1 MRKQLLLMLSLLLY
15 AVGMAAQQPD
25 WGYNPNAY
33 PDEHVIYVGLVDDQG
48 SAVQSFNENTYL
60 GAFIDGECRGLAKV
74 SQKSVSDT
82 KTIYYFALRVKGS
95 DTDNGKAISFRLS
108 VPGANTSYIYNDLQP
123 AADAV
128 TYTNKKTT
136 GTLSDL
142 FPLKFIQ
149 PLYYAFTQETVS
161 VKVGEQLNLLDY
173 ITFEPANANIPEL
186 NWNMYDESWRENVNI
201 EGNKLTAIKST
212 GKYGAVGI
220 FPKLWDMKN
229 TGDHTSINVRV
240 IQPAT
245 SIELRDEYKNGI
257 TVNLGDT
264 AALNT
269 VLRSGYTTSPADC
282 NEELTWKSSDET
294 ALLPMIGSDIGK
306 FNPVKAGTYT
316 MTLSGENASVDLKVT
331 VIKPVEYINPVGTVK
346 VIKMYVGENL
356 LDILPSGYKV
366 MPEDAADRSV
376 RYEVNQSYSDQ
387 GVYEDGDGAY
397 KYTDIFGNLY
407 FNEGDEM
414 IALKSGRVRVT
425 IRSVQNPQASCEYE
439 VIVKD
444 GPTSITFKQEEM
456 TFLLP
461 IKDTDKSDISEDI
474 RNNII
479 MTPSWPKYDE
489 NESYDKRST
498 LLYIQF
504 VKDVTSDT
512 EVITL
517 DYDFTEDKLSASIV
531 NAGRGSVG
539 VIYLS
544 ERTVASEEGLK
555 NEEVEIMKKFSVVVM
570 ESLKGFNVDNY
581 VEMVSTE
588 TRDFVL
594 TPDPVGAEVDPSRV
608 EVTITPN
615 SYLPEEW
622 KSMVEIVPTD
632 ESKLNY
638 TIIPHSVGRA
648 TISVKLDGVEV
659 ATSNVLIGQRYMQ
672 KAGWKWTSFYAGGV
686 RWNSPEYEL
695 GNVVEEIRSEDALLH
710 NDPEYGYFGDLN
722 SLGTGTCYKIK
733 VKEEE
738 PGLLD
743 LRIMYTGAY
752 EDMQTHRQIVPMW
765 NWLGNPYQYDHD
777 INSVFS
783 TEDSNA
789 NNFNVG
795 DRIVSKDDG
804 FAEYNGEK
812 WTGTL
817 ITLHAGLGY
826 MYFNAGSENV
836 DMEYQRESLMPQ
848 GTPVMNAP
856 QHKQSVW
863 TYNSAPF
870 ADNMTIVADLGNDY
884 SAERFTVGAF
894 VGDECR
900 GEGEMIDGKCFIT
913 VHADKGETI
922 SFKLHDAVSGEMRT
936 INEQMP
942 FAKMAGSLRAPQ
954 RLTVGGIVTGI
965 TSADI
970 ASSGIAI
977 VDGQITVQGMDVAD
991 IIVCN
996 ASGAVVSTGE
1006 TTVAGLPSGV
1016 YVVKVK
1022 TKDGKTVTKKLVK

>member
-1 MRKQLLLMLSLLLY
+1 
-15 AVGMAAQQPD
+15 MAAQQPD

-33 PDEHVIYVGLVDDQG
+33 PDEHVIYVGLTEG
-48 SAVQSFNENTYL
+48 SLDNCGQKELPENTYL

-74 SQKSVSDT
+74 QKKSLSVAL
-82 KTIYYFALRVKGS
+82 TINYFPLRVKG
-95 DTDNGKAISFRLS
+95 DTNDEGKAISFRLLY
-108 VPGANTSYIYNDLQP
+108 PGGQLSYVYDLQP

-149 PLYYAFTQETVS
+149 PLYYGFTQETVS
-161 VKVGEQLNLLDY
+161 VKVGEQINLLDY

-186 NWNMYDESWRENVNI
+186 NWNMYEESENVII

-212 GKYGAVGI
+212 GKYGSVGV

-229 TGDHTSINVRV
+229 TGQYSDINIRV

-269 VLRSGYTTSPADC
+269 VLRSGYTTAPADC

-294 ALLPMIGSDIGK
+294 AIRPMTSESDLGK
-306 FNPVKAGTYT
+306 FEPVKTGTYT

-331 VIKPVEYINPVGTVK
+331 VIKPVEYINPVGRVK
-346 VIKMYVGENL
+346 EIKMYIGDNL

-366 MPEDAADRSV
+366 MPEDATDRSV
-376 RYEVNQSYSDQ
+376 RYEVLPIYNQDQ
-387 GVYEDGDGAY
+387 EFKYNEILEDNGSEG
-397 KYTDIFGNLY
+397 IFARKPGRAR
-407 FNEGDEM
+407 
-414 IALKSGRVRVT
+414 IAIISN
-425 IRSVQNPQASCEYE
+425 QNPQAACTYE

-444 GPTSITFKQEEM
+444 GPTNITFKQEEM
-456 TFLLP
+456 TFLMP
-461 IKDTDKSDISEDI
+461 IKDTDKWDISEDI

-479 MTPSWPKYDE
+479 MTPSWPKYE
-489 NESYDKRST
+489 EYESYDIAQSNLDISSLT
-498 LLYIQF
+498 DA
-504 VKDVTSDT
+504 VKLS
-512 EVITL
+512 
-517 DYDFTEDKLSASIV
+517 YDFKKDSLSASV
-531 NAGRGSVG
+531 VKVG
-539 VIYLS
+539 EGWIDISYSS
-544 ERTVASEEGLK
+544 ERTIATEEGLR
-555 NEEVEIMKKFSVVVM
+555 NDEYEISNHFHVTIM
-570 ESLKGFNVDNY
+570 ESLKGFKVDGF
-581 VEMVSTE
+581 VDMVSTE

-608 EVTITPN
+608 EVTITPD
-615 SYLPEEW
+615 SYVSEEW
-622 KSMVEIVPTD
+622 KSIVEIVPTD
-632 ESKLNY
+632 ETMLNY
-638 TIIPHSVGRA
+638 TIKPHSVGRA

-659 ATSNVLIGQRYMQ
+659 ASSYVSIGQRYMQ
-672 KAGWKWTSFYAGGV
+672 KAGWKWASLYGGRV
-686 RWNSPEYEL
+686 GWNSPEIEL

-722 SLGTGTCYKIK
+722 WLETGECYKIK

-752 EDMQTHRQIVPMW
+752 EDMRTHRQIVPMW

-783 TEDSNA
+783 TEDAYA
-789 NNFNVG
+789 NKFNVG
-795 DRIVSKDDG
+795 DRIVSKDNG

-817 ITLHAGLGY
+817 TTLHAGLGY
-826 MYFNAGSENV
+826 MYFNAASDTI
-836 DMEYQRESLMPQ
+836 DMEYLREGSMPQ

-965 TSADI
+965 TAADI

-991 IIVCN
+991 VIVCN

-1006 TTVAGLPSGV
+1006 TTVTGLPSGV

>member
-1 MRKQLLLMLSLLLY
+1 MLSLLLY

-33 PDEHVIYVGLVDDQG
+33 PDEHVIYVGLVDDKG
-48 SAVQSFNENTYL
+48 SAVQSFNANTYL
-60 GAFIDGECRGLAKV
+60 GAFIDGECRGIAEV

-108 VPGANTSYIYNDLQP
+108 IPGTNMSYIYNDLKP
-123 AADAV
+123 AANAV

-136 GTLSDL
+136 GTLSAL
-142 FPLKFIQ
+142 YPLTFIQ
-149 PLYYAFTQETVS
+149 SWVCGYTQTFVS
-161 VKVGEQLNLLDY
+161 VKVGEEINLLDY
-173 ITFEPANANIPEL
+173 LKFTPENANIPEL
-186 NWNMYDESWRENVNI
+186 IWGINRNHREYVTI
-201 EGNKLTAIKST
+201 TGNTLKALKST
-212 GKYGAVGI
+212 KFVGAATVSA
-220 FPKLWDMKN
+220 KLKN
-229 TGDHTSINVRV
+229 FTFSSENQSLKITV

-245 SIELRDEYKNGI
+245 SIELLDEYKNGI

-264 AALNT
+264 SVLNT
-269 VLRSGYTTSPADC
+269 VLHKCFNILPEDC
-282 NEELTWKSSDET
+282 NEKMWWKSNDET
-294 ALLPMIGSDIGK
+294 AIRPMEGNDIGK
-306 FNPVKAGTYT
+306 FEPVKTGTYT
-316 MTLSGENASVDLKVT
+316 MTLGGEKASVDLKVT
-331 VIKPVEYINPVGTVK
+331 VIKPVEYINPVGRVK
-346 VIKMYVGENL
+346 EIKMYIGDNL

-366 MPEDAADRSV
+366 MPEDATDRSV
-376 RYEVNQSYSDQ
+376 RYEVLPSYNQDQ
-387 GVYEDGDGAY
+387 EFKYNEILEDNGSEG
-397 KYTDIFGNLY
+397 IFARKPGRAR
-407 FNEGDEM
+407 
-414 IALKSGRVRVT
+414 IAIISN
-425 IRSVQNPQASCEYE
+425 QNPQASCTYE

-444 GPTSITFKQEEM
+444 GPTNITFKQDEM
-456 TFLLP
+456 TFLMP
-461 IKDTDKSDISEDI
+461 IKDTDKWDISEDI

-479 MTPSWPKYDE
+479 MTPSWPKYE
-489 NESYDKRST
+489 EYESYDIAQSNLDISSLT
-498 LLYIQF
+498 DA
-504 VKDVTSDT
+504 VKLS
-512 EVITL
+512 
-517 DYDFTEDKLSASIV
+517 YDFKKDIISASV
-531 NAGRGSVG
+531 VKVG
-539 VIYLS
+539 EGWIDISYSS
-544 ERTVASEEGLK
+544 ERTIATEEGLQ
-555 NEEVEIMKKFSVVVM
+555 NDEYYISNHFHVTIL
-570 ESLKGFNVDNY
+570 ESLKGFKVDGY
-581 VEMVSTE
+581 VDMVSTE

-594 TPDPVGAEVDPSRV
+594 TPDPVGAKVDPSRV
-608 EVTITPN
+608 EVTIVDA
-615 SYLPEEW
+615 SVPEMW
-622 KSMVEIVPTD
+622 KSIVEIVPTD
-632 ESKLNY
+632 ETMLNY
-638 TIIPHSVGRA
+638 TIKPHSVGRA

-659 ATSNVLIGQRYMQ
+659 ATSYVGIGQRYIQ
-672 KAGWKWTSFYAGGV
+672 KAGWKWTSFYSGGV
-686 RWNSPEYEL
+686 SWNSPEYEL
-695 GNVVEEIRSEDALLH
+695 GDVVEEIRSEDALLH

-722 SLGTGTCYKIK
+722 RLEPGTCYKIK

-738 PGLLD
+738 PGLLN
-743 LRIMYTGAY
+743 LRIYPGGY
-752 EDMQTHRQIVPMW
+752 EDMRPYRQIVPMW

-783 TEDSNA
+783 TEDANA
-789 NNFNVG
+789 NKFNVG
-795 DRIVSKDDG
+795 DRIVSKDNG

-817 ITLHAGLGY
+817 TTLHAGLGY
-826 MYFNAGSENV
+826 MYFNAASDTIN
-836 DMEYQRESLMPQ
+836 MELKYEWNMPQ

-894 VGDECR
+894 VGEECR

-965 TSADI
+965 TAADI
-970 ASSGIAI
+970 ASSGIAV

-991 IIVCN
+991 VIVCN

>member
-1 MRKQLLLMLSLLLY
+1 MLSLLLY

-48 SAVQSFNENTYL
+48 SAVQSFNDNTYL

-74 SQKSVSDT
+74 SRYSVSDT
-82 KTIYYFALRVKGS
+82 QTIYYFALRVKGTN
-95 DTDNGKAISFRLS
+95 TDNGKAISYRLS
-108 VPGANTSYIYNDLQP
+108 VGGNHSFVFNDLKP
-123 AADAV
+123 AANAV
-128 TYTNKKTT
+128 TYTNNGTT
-136 GTLSDL
+136 GKLSAL
-142 FPLKFIQ
+142 YQLTFIRPGYYSIVQ
-149 PLYYAFTQETVS
+149 PEVR
-161 VKVGEQLNLLDY
+161 VKVGAEFNLLDY
-173 ITFEPANANIPEL
+173 ITFEPANANIPEM
-186 NWNMYDESWRENVNI
+186 NWTMGQGEKENEYASI
-201 EGNKLTAIKST
+201 KGNTFKALKST
-212 GKYGAVGI
+212 GKYGSVSVS
-220 FPKLWDMKN
+220 PNLWGMKP
-229 TGDHTSINVRV
+229 TGQYTKVSVRV

-264 AALNT
+264 ATLNT
-269 VLRSGYTTSPADC
+269 VLRSGYTTAPADC

-294 ALLPMIGSDIGK
+294 AIRPMTSESDLGK
-306 FNPVKAGTYT
+306 FEPVKTGTYT
-316 MTLSGENASVDLKVT
+316 MTISGENASVDLKVT
-331 VIKPVEYINPVGTVK
+331 VIKPVEYINPVGRVK
-346 VIKMYVGENL
+346 EIKMYIGDNL

-366 MPEDAADRSV
+366 MPEDATDRSV
-376 RYEVNQSYSDQ
+376 RYEVLPSYNQDQ
-387 GVYEDGDGAY
+387 EFKYNEILEDNGSEG
-397 KYTDIFGNLY
+397 IFARKPGRAR
-407 FNEGDEM
+407 
-414 IALKSGRVRVT
+414 IAIISN
-425 IRSVQNPQASCEYE
+425 QNPQAACTYE

-444 GPTSITFKQEEM
+444 GPTNITFKQDEM
-456 TFLLP
+456 TFLMP
-461 IKDTDKSDISEDI
+461 IKDTDKWDISEDI

-479 MTPSWPKYDE
+479 MTPSWPKYE
-489 NESYDKRST
+489 EYESYDIAQSNLDISSLTDAVK
-498 LLYIQF
+498 LY
-504 VKDVTSDT
+504 
-512 EVITL
+512 
-517 DYDFTEDKLSASIV
+517 YDFKKDSLSASV
-531 NAGRGSVG
+531 VKVG
-539 VIYLS
+539 EGWIDISYSS
-544 ERTVASEEGLK
+544 ERTIATEEGLR
-555 NEEVEIMKKFSVVVM
+555 NDEYEISNHFHVTIM
-570 ESLKGFNVDNY
+570 ESLKGFKVDEY

-608 EVTITPN
+608 EVTITPD
-615 SYLPEEW
+615 SYVSEEW
-622 KSMVEIVPTD
+622 KSIVEIVPTD
-632 ESKLNY
+632 ENKLNY
-638 TIIPHSVGRA
+638 TIRPHSVGRA
-648 TISVKLDGVEV
+648 IISVKLDGVEV
-659 ATSNVLIGQRYMQ
+659 ASSNVLIGQRYMQ
-672 KAGWKWTSFYAGGV
+672 KAGWKWASLYGGDV
-686 RWNSPEYEL
+686 SWNSPEYEL

-710 NDPEYGYFGDLN
+710 NDPEYGYFGDINRLE
-722 SLGTGTCYKIK
+722 TGTCYKIK

-752 EDMQTHRQIVPMW
+752 EDMRTHRQIVPMW

-783 TEDSNA
+783 TEDAYA
-789 NNFNVG
+789 NKFNVG
-795 DRIVSKDDG
+795 DRIVSKDNG

-817 ITLHAGLGY
+817 TTLHAGLGY

-870 ADNMTIVADLGNDY
+870 ADNMTIVADLGNGY

-965 TSADI
+965 TAADI
-970 ASSGIAI
+970 ASSGIAV

-991 IIVCN
+991 VIVCN

-1006 TTVAGLPSGV
+1006 TTVTGLPSGV

>member
-1 MRKQLLLMLSLLLY
+1 MLSLLLY

-33 PDEHVIYVGLVDDQG
+33 PDEHVIYVGLTEG
-48 SAVQSFNENTYL
+48 SLDNCGQKELPENTYL

-74 SQKSVSDT
+74 QKKSLSVAL
-82 KTIYYFALRVKGS
+82 TINYFPLRVKG
-95 DTDNGKAISFRLS
+95 DTNDEGKAISFRLLY
-108 VPGANTSYIYNDLQP
+108 PGGQLSYVYDLQP

-149 PLYYAFTQETVS
+149 PLYYGFTQETVS
-161 VKVGEQLNLLDY
+161 VKVGEQINLLDY

-186 NWNMYDESWRENVNI
+186 NWNMYEESENVII

-212 GKYGAVGI
+212 GKYGSVGV

-229 TGDHTSINVRV
+229 TGQYSDINIRV

-269 VLRSGYTTSPADC
+269 VLRSGYTTAPADC

-294 ALLPMIGSDIGK
+294 AIRPMIGSDIGK
-306 FNPVKAGTYT
+306 FNPVKTGTYT

-331 VIKPVEYINPVGTVK
+331 VIKPVEYITPVGRVK
-346 VIKMYVGENL
+346 EIKMYIGDNL
-356 LDILPSGYKV
+356 LSILPSGYKV
-366 MPEDAADRSV
+366 MPEDATDRSV
-376 RYEVNQSYSDQ
+376 HYEVLPSYNQDQ
-387 GVYEDGDGAY
+387 EFKYNEILEDNGSEG
-397 KYTDIFGNLY
+397 IFARKPGRAR
-407 FNEGDEM
+407 
-414 IALKSGRVRVT
+414 IAIISN
-425 IRSVQNPQASCEYE
+425 QNPQATCTYE

-444 GPTSITFKQEEM
+444 GPTNITFKQDEM
-456 TFLLP
+456 TFLMP
-461 IKDTDKSDISEDI
+461 IKDTDKWDISEDI

-479 MTPSWPKYDE
+479 MTPSWPKYE
-489 NESYDKRST
+489 EYESYDIAQSNLDISSLTDAVK
-498 LLYIQF
+498 LY
-504 VKDVTSDT
+504 
-512 EVITL
+512 
-517 DYDFTEDKLSASIV
+517 YDFKKDSLSASV
-531 NAGRGSVG
+531 VKVG
-539 VIYLS
+539 EGWIDISYSS
-544 ERTVASEEGLK
+544 ERTIATEEGLR
-555 NEEVEIMKKFSVVVM
+555 NDEYEISNHFHVTIL
-570 ESLKGFNVDNY
+570 ESLKGFKVDEY

-608 EVTITPN
+608 EVTITPD
-615 SYLPEEW
+615 SYVSEEW

-632 ESKLNY
+632 ENKLNY
-638 TIIPHSVGRA
+638 TIRPHSVGRA
-648 TISVKLDGVEV
+648 TISVKLDGEEV
-659 ATSNVLIGQRYMQ
+659 ATSHVGIGQRYIQ
-672 KAGWKWTSFYAGGV
+672 KAGWKWTSLYSGGV
-686 RWNSPEYEL
+686 SWNSPEYEL
-695 GNVVEEIRSEDALLH
+695 GDVVEEIRSEDALLH

-722 SLGTGTCYKIK
+722 RLESGTCYKIK

-738 PGLLD
+738 PGLLN
-743 LRIMYTGAY
+743 LRIYPGGY
-752 EDMQTHRQIVPMW
+752 EDMRPYRQIVPMW

-783 TEDSNA
+783 TEDANA
-789 NNFNVG
+789 NKFNVG
-795 DRIVSKDDG
+795 DRIVSKDNG

-817 ITLHAGLGY
+817 TTLHAGLGY
-826 MYFNAGSENV
+826 MYFNAASDTIN
-836 DMEYQRESLMPQ
+836 MELKYEWNMPQ

-870 ADNMTIVADLGNDY
+870 ADNMTIVADLGNEY

-942 FAKMAGSLRAPQ
+942 FAKMVGSLRAPQ

-965 TSADI
+965 TAADI
-970 ASSGIAI
+970 ASSGIAV

-991 IIVCN
+991 VIVCN

-1006 TTVAGLPSGV
+1006 TTVTGLPSGV

>member
-1 MRKQLLLMLSLLLY
+1 MLSLLLY

-48 SAVQSFNENTYL
+48 SAVQSFNDNTYL
-60 GAFIDGECRGLAKV
+60 GAFIDGECHGLAKV
-74 SQKSVSDT
+74 SRYSVSDT
-82 KTIYYFALRVKGS
+82 QTIYYFALRVKGTN
-95 DTDNGKAISFRLS
+95 TDNGKAISYRLS
-108 VPGANTSYIYNDLQP
+108 VGGNHSFVFNDLKP
-123 AADAV
+123 AANAV
-128 TYTNKKTT
+128 TYTNNGTT
-136 GTLSDL
+136 GKLSAL
-142 FPLKFIQ
+142 YQLTFIRPGYYSIVQ
-149 PLYYAFTQETVS
+149 PEVR
-161 VKVGEQLNLLDY
+161 VKVGAEFNLLDY
-173 ITFEPANANIPEL
+173 ITFEPANANIPEMD
-186 NWNMYDESWRENVNI
+186 WTMGQGEKENEYASI
-201 EGNKLTAIKST
+201 KGNTFKALKST
-212 GKYGAVGI
+212 GKYGSVSVS
-220 FPKLWDMKN
+220 PNLWGMKP
-229 TGDHTSINVRV
+229 TGQYTKVSVRV

-269 VLRSGYTTSPADC
+269 VLRSGYTTAPADC

-294 ALLPMIGSDIGK
+294 AIRPMTSESDLGK
-306 FNPVKAGTYT
+306 FEPVKTGTYT

-331 VIKPVEYINPVGTVK
+331 VIKPVEYIEMVGSVK
-346 VIKMYVGENL
+346 TIKMFVGENL
-356 LDILPSGYKV
+356 LNILPSGYKV
-366 MPEDAADRSV
+366 MPEDATDRSV
-376 RYEVNQSYSDQ
+376 HYEVNQSFSDQ

-397 KYTDIFGNLY
+397 KYTDIFGDLY

-414 IALKSGRVRVT
+414 IALKPGRVRVT
-425 IRSVQNPQASCEYE
+425 INSTQNSRAYCEYE
-439 VIVKD
+439 VIVKR
-444 GPTSITFKQEEM
+444 GPTNITFKQEEM
-456 TFLLP
+456 TFLMP
-461 IKDTDKSDISEDI
+461 IKDTDKWDISEDI

-479 MTPSWPKYDE
+479 MTPSWPKYE
-489 NESYDKRST
+489 EYESYDIAQSNLDISSLT
-498 LLYIQF
+498 DA
-504 VKDVTSDT
+504 VKLS
-512 EVITL
+512 
-517 DYDFTEDKLSASIV
+517 YDFKKDSLSASV
-531 NAGRGSVG
+531 VKVG
-539 VIYLS
+539 EGWIDISYSS
-544 ERTVASEEGLK
+544 ERTIATEEGLQ
-555 NEEVEIMKKFSVVVM
+555 NDEYYISNHFHVTIL
-570 ESLKGFNVDNY
+570 ESLKGFKVDGY
-581 VEMVSTE
+581 VDMVSTE

-608 EVTITPN
+608 EVTITPDTYV
-615 SYLPEEW
+615 SEEW
-622 KSMVEIVPTD
+622 KSIVEIVPTD
-632 ESKLNY
+632 ETMLNY
-638 TIIPHSVGRA
+638 TIKPHSVGRA

-659 ATSNVLIGQRYMQ
+659 ATSQVGIGQRYMQ
-672 KAGWKWTSFYAGGV
+672 KAGWKWTSLYSGGV
-686 RWNSPEYEL
+686 SWNSPEYEL

-722 SLGTGTCYKIK
+722 RLEPGTCYKIK

-743 LRIMYTGAY
+743 LRIYPGGY
-752 EDMQTHRQIVPMW
+752 EDMRPYRQIVPMW

-783 TEDSNA
+783 TEDAYA
-789 NNFNVG
+789 NKFNVG

-817 ITLHAGLGY
+817 TTLHAGLGY
-826 MYFNAGSENV
+826 MYFNAASDTINMKLKYEWN
-836 DMEYQRESLMPQ
+836 MPQ

-870 ADNMTIVADLGNDY
+870 ADNMTIIADLGNDY

-965 TSADI
+965 TTADI

-991 IIVCN
+991 VIVCN

-1006 TTVAGLPSGV
+1006 TTVTGLPSGV

>member
-1 MRKQLLLMLSLLLY
+1 MLSLLLY

-33 PDEHVIYVGLVDDQG
+33 PDEHVIYVGLTEG
-48 SAVQSFNENTYL
+48 SLDNCGQKELPENTYL

-74 SQKSVSDT
+74 QKKSLSVAL
-82 KTIYYFALRVKGS
+82 TINYFPLRVKG
-95 DTDNGKAISFRLS
+95 DTNDEGKAISFRLLY
-108 VPGANTSYIYNDLQP
+108 PGGQLSYVYDLQP

-149 PLYYAFTQETVS
+149 PLYYGFTQETVS
-161 VKVGEQLNLLDY
+161 VKVGEQINLLDY

-186 NWNMYDESWRENVNI
+186 NWNMYEESENVNI

-212 GKYGAVGI
+212 GKYGSVGV

-229 TGDHTSINVRV
+229 TGQYSDINIRV

-269 VLRSGYTTSPADC
+269 VLRSGYTTAPADC

-294 ALLPMIGSDIGK
+294 AILPMIGSDIGK
-306 FNPVKAGTYT
+306 FNPVKTGTYT

-331 VIKPVEYINPVGTVK
+331 VIKPVEYITPVGRVK
-346 VIKMYVGENL
+346 EIKMYIGDNL

-366 MPEDAADRSV
+366 MPEDATDRSV
-376 RYEVNQSYSDQ
+376 RYEVLPSYNQDQ
-387 GVYEDGDGAY
+387 EFKYNEILEDNGSEG
-397 KYTDIFGNLY
+397 IFARKPGRAR
-407 FNEGDEM
+407 
-414 IALKSGRVRVT
+414 IAIISN
-425 IRSVQNPQASCEYE
+425 QNPQATCTYE

-444 GPTSITFKQEEM
+444 GPTNITFKQEEM
-456 TFLLP
+456 TFLMP
-461 IKDTDKSDISEDI
+461 RKDTDKWDISEDI

-479 MTPSWPKYDE
+479 MTPSWPKYE
-489 NESYDKRST
+489 EYESYDIAQSNLDISSLTDAVK
-498 LLYIQF
+498 LY
-504 VKDVTSDT
+504 
-512 EVITL
+512 
-517 DYDFTEDKLSASIV
+517 YDFKKDSLSASV
-531 NAGRGSVG
+531 VKVG
-539 VIYLS
+539 EGWIDISYSS
-544 ERTVASEEGLK
+544 ERTIATEEGLR
-555 NEEVEIMKKFSVVVM
+555 NDEYEISNHFHVTIM
-570 ESLKGFNVDNY
+570 ESLKGFKVDEY

-594 TPDPVGAEVDPSRV
+594 TPDPVDAEVDPSRV
-608 EVTITPN
+608 EVTIVDA
-615 SYLPEEW
+615 SVPEMW
-622 KSMVEIVPTD
+622 KSIVEIVPTD
-632 ESKLNY
+632 ETMLNY
-638 TIIPHSVGRA
+638 TIKPHSVGRA

-659 ATSNVLIGQRYMQ
+659 ATSYVGIGQRYMQ
-672 KAGWKWTSFYAGGV
+672 KAGWKWTSLYSGGV
-686 RWNSPEYEL
+686 SWNSPEYEL

-710 NDPEYGYFGDLN
+710 NDPEYGYFGDINRLE
-722 SLGTGTCYKIK
+722 SGTCYKIK

-752 EDMQTHRQIVPMW
+752 EDMRTHRQIVPMW

-777 INSVFS
+777 INSVFVK
-783 TEDSNA
+783 EENI
-789 NNFNVG
+789 NVFNVG

-817 ITLHAGLGY
+817 TTLHAGLGY
-826 MYFNAGSENV
+826 MYFNAGTENV
-836 DMEYQRESLMPQ
+836 DMEYLRESSMPQ

-870 ADNMTIVADLGNDY
+870 ADNMTIVADLGNEY

-922 SFKLHDAVSGEMRT
+922 SFTLHDAVSGEMRT

-965 TSADI
+965 TAADI
-970 ASSGIAI
+970 ASSGIAV

-991 IIVCN
+991 VIVCN

-1006 TTVAGLPSGV
+1006 TTVTGLPSGV

>member
-1 MRKQLLLMLSLLLY
+1 MLSLLLY

-33 PDEHVIYVGLVDDQG
+33 PDEHVIYVGLVDDKG
-48 SAVQSFNENTYL
+48 SAVQSFNANTYL
-60 GAFIDGECRGLAKV
+60 GAFIDGECRGIAEV

-108 VPGANTSYIYNDLQP
+108 IPGTNMSYIYNDLKP
-123 AADAV
+123 AANAV

-136 GTLSDL
+136 GTLSAL
-142 FPLKFIQ
+142 YPLTFIQ
-149 PLYYAFTQETVS
+149 SWVCGYTQTSVK
-161 VKVGEQLNLLDY
+161 VKVGEEINLLDY
-173 ITFEPANANIPEL
+173 LKFTPENANIPEL
-186 NWNMYDESWRENVNI
+186 IWGISRNHRENVTI
-201 EGNKLTAIKST
+201 TGNTLKALKST
-212 GKYGAVGI
+212 KFVGAATVSA
-220 FPKLWDMKN
+220 KLNDFTFSSENHNLK
-229 TGDHTSINVRV
+229 IVV

-245 SIELRDEYKNGI
+245 SIELLDEYKNGI

-264 AALNT
+264 SVLNT
-269 VLRSGYTTSPADC
+269 VLHKCFNILPEDC
-282 NEELTWKSSDET
+282 NEKMWWKSNDET
-294 ALLPMIGSDIGK
+294 AIRPMGGNDIGK
-306 FNPVKAGTYT
+306 FEPVKTGTYT

-331 VIKPVEYINPVGTVK
+331 VIKPVEYINPVGYVK
-346 VIKMYVGENL
+346 EIKMYIGDNL

-366 MPEDAADRSV
+366 MPEDATDRSV
-376 RYEVNQSYSDQ
+376 RYEVLPSYNQDQ
-387 GVYEDGDGAY
+387 EFKYNEILEDKGSEG
-397 KYTDIFGNLY
+397 IFARKPGRAR
-407 FNEGDEM
+407 
-414 IALKSGRVRVT
+414 IAIISN
-425 IRSVQNPQASCEYE
+425 QNPQATCTYE

-444 GPTSITFKQEEM
+444 GPTNITFKQDEM
-456 TFLLP
+456 TFLMP
-461 IKDTDKSDISEDI
+461 RKDTDKWDISEDI

-479 MTPSWPKYDE
+479 MTPSWPKYE
-489 NESYDKRST
+489 EYESYDIAQSNLDISSLT
-498 LLYIQF
+498 DAVNLY
-504 VKDVTSDT
+504 
-512 EVITL
+512 
-517 DYDFTEDKLSASIV
+517 YDFKKDSLSASIDSIGQGWIDV
-531 NAGRGSVG
+531 YYS
-539 VIYLS
+539 S
-544 ERTVASEEGLK
+544 ERTIATEEGLR
-555 NEEVEIMKKFSVVVM
+555 NDEYEISNHFHVTIM
-570 ESLKGFNVDNY
+570 ESLKGFNVDGY

-608 EVTITPN
+608 EVTITPD
-615 SYLPEEW
+615 SYVSEEW
-622 KSMVEIVPTD
+622 KSIVEIVPTD
-632 ESKLNY
+632 ENKLNY
-638 TIIPHSVGRA
+638 TIRPHSVGRA
-648 TISVKLDGVEV
+648 IISVKLDGVEV
-659 ATSNVLIGQRYMQ
+659 ASSNVLIGQRYMQ
-672 KAGWKWTSFYAGGV
+672 KAGWKWASLYSGGIS
-686 RWNSPEYEL
+686 WNSPEYEL
-695 GNVVEEIRSEDALLH
+695 GDVVEEIRSEDALLH

-722 SLGTGTCYKIK
+722 RLEPGECYKIK

-738 PGLLD
+738 PGLLN
-743 LRIMYTGAY
+743 LRIYPGGY
-752 EDMQTHRQIVPMW
+752 EDMRPYRQIVPMW

-783 TEDSNA
+783 TEDANA
-789 NNFNVG
+789 NKFNVG
-795 DRIVSKDDG
+795 DRIVSKDNG

-817 ITLHAGLGY
+817 TTLHAGLGY
-826 MYFNAGSENV
+826 MYFNAASDTIN
-836 DMEYQRESLMPQ
+836 MELKYEWNMPQ

-965 TSADI
+965 TAADI
-970 ASSGIAI
+970 ASSGIAV

-991 IIVCN
+991 VIVCN

-1006 TTVAGLPSGV
+1006 TTITGLPSGV

>member
-1 MRKQLLLMLSLLLY
+1 MLSLLLY

-33 PDEHVIYVGLVDDQG
+33 PDEHVIYVGLTEG
-48 SAVQSFNENTYL
+48 SLDNCGQKELPENTYL

-74 SQKSVSDT
+74 QKKSLSVAL
-82 KTIYYFALRVKGS
+82 TINYFPLRVKG
-95 DTDNGKAISFRLS
+95 DTNDEGKAISFRLLY
-108 VPGANTSYIYNDLQP
+108 PGGQLSYVYDLQP

-149 PLYYAFTQETVS
+149 PLYYGFTQETVS
-161 VKVGEQLNLLDY
+161 VKVGEQINLLDY

-186 NWNMYDESWRENVNI
+186 NWNMYEESENVII

-212 GKYGAVGI
+212 GKYGSVGV

-229 TGDHTSINVRV
+229 TGQYSDINIRV

-269 VLRSGYTTSPADC
+269 VLRSGYTTAPADC

-294 ALLPMIGSDIGK
+294 AIRPMEGNDIGK
-306 FNPVKAGTYT
+306 FEPVKTGTYT
-316 MTLSGENASVDLKVT
+316 MTLGGENASVDLKVT
-331 VIKPVEYINPVGTVK
+331 VIKPVEK
-346 VIKMYVGENL
+346 IKMVGSVKTIKMFLGENL
-356 LDILPSGYKV
+356 LDILPAGYKV
-366 MPEDAADRSV
+366 MPEDATDRSV
-376 RYEVNQSYSDQ
+376 HYEVNQGYYQ
-387 GVYEDGDGAY
+387 GVHEDVDGTY
-397 KYTDIFGNLY
+397 KYTDIFGDEY

-414 IALKSGRVRVT
+414 IALKPGRVRVT

-439 VIVKD
+439 VIVKR
-444 GPTSITFKQEEM
+444 GPTNITFKQEEM
-456 TFLLP
+456 TFLMP
-461 IKDTDKSDISEDI
+461 RKDTDKWDISEDI

-489 NESYDKRST
+489 YEEYDIAESDLDILSFTKAVN
-498 LLYIQF
+498 LY
-504 VKDVTSDT
+504 
-512 EVITL
+512 
-517 DYDFTEDKLSASIV
+517 YDFKNDILSALIDSIGQGWIDV
-531 NAGRGSVG
+531 S
-539 VIYLS
+539 YSS
-544 ERTVASEEGLK
+544 ERTIATETGLQNDK
-555 NEEVEIMKKFSVVVM
+555 YRISNHFNITIL
-570 ESLKGFNVDNY
+570 ESLKGFKVDGY
-581 VEMVSTE
+581 VDMVSTE

-594 TPDPVGAEVDPSRV
+594 TPDPVDAEVDPSRV
-608 EVTITPN
+608 EVTITPD
-615 SYLPEEW
+615 SYVSEEW
-622 KSMVEIVPTD
+622 KSIVEIVPTD
-632 ESKLNY
+632 ETMLNY
-638 TIIPHSVGRA
+638 TIKPHSVGNA

-659 ATSNVLIGQRYMQ
+659 ATSHVGIGQRYMQ
-672 KAGWKWTSFYAGGV
+672 KAGWKWTSLYSGDV
-686 RWNSPEYEL
+686 SWNSPEYEL
-695 GNVVEEIRSEDALLH
+695 GDVVEEIRSEDALLH

-722 SLGTGTCYKIK
+722 RLESGTCYKIK

-752 EDMQTHRQIVPMW
+752 EDMRTHRQIVPMW

-783 TEDSNA
+783 TEDAYA
-789 NNFNVG
+789 NKFNVG
-795 DRIVSKDDG
+795 DRIVSKDNG

-817 ITLHAGLGY
+817 TTLHAGLGY
-826 MYFNAGSENV
+826 MYFNAASDTI
-836 DMEYQRESLMPQ
+836 DMEYLRESLMPQ

-965 TSADI
+965 TAADI

-991 IIVCN
+991 VIVCN

-1006 TTVAGLPSGV
+1006 TTVTGLPSGV

>member
-1 MRKQLLLMLSLLLY
+1 MLSLLLY
-15 AVGMAAQQPD
+15 AVGIAAQQPD

-33 PDEHVIYVGLVDDQG
+33 PDEHVIYVGLVDDKG
-48 SAVQSFNENTYL
+48 SAVQSFNDNTYL

-149 PLYYAFTQETVS
+149 PLYYGFTQETVS
-161 VKVGEQLNLLDY
+161 VKVGKQINLLDY
-173 ITFEPANANIPEL
+173 LTFEPANANIPEL
-186 NWNMYDESWRENVNI
+186 NWNMYDESGRENVNI
-201 EGNKLTAIKST
+201 EGNMLTAIKST
-212 GKYGAVGI
+212 GKYGSVGV

-229 TGDHTSINVRV
+229 TGQYTSINVRV

-376 RYEVNQSYSDQ
+376 KYEVNQSYSDQ

-414 IALKSGRVRVT
+414 IALKPGRVRVT

-479 MTPSWPKYDE
+479 MTPSWPKFDE

-531 NAGRGSVG
+531 NAGRGTVS

-555 NEEVEIMKKFSVVVM
+555 NEEVEIMKEFSVVVM
-570 ESLKGFNVDNY
+570 ESLKGFNVDGF
-581 VEMVSTE
+581 VDMVSTE

-608 EVTITPN
+608 EVTITPD
-615 SYLPEEW
+615 SYVSEEW

-672 KAGWKWTSFYAGGV
+672 KAGWKWTSFYGGGV
-686 RWNSPEYEL
+686 SWNSPEYEL

-710 NDPEYGYFGDLN
+710 NDPEYGYFGDINRLE
-722 SLGTGTCYKIK
+722 SGTCYKIK

-795 DRIVSKDDG
+795 DRIVSKDNG

-817 ITLHAGLGY
+817 TTLHAGLGY

-870 ADNMTIVADLGNDY
+870 ADNMTIVADLGNQY

-965 TSADI
+965 TAADI

-1006 TTVAGLPSGV
+1006 TTVTGLPSGV

>member
-1 MRKQLLLMLSLLLY
+1 MLSLLLY

-33 PDEHVIYVGLVDDQG
+33 PDEHVIFVGLVDDQG
-48 SAVQSFNENTYL
+48 SAVQSFNDNTYL
-60 GAFIDGECRGLAKV
+60 GAFIEGECRGLAKV
-74 SQKSVSDT
+74 SRYSVSDT
-82 KTIYYFALRVKGS
+82 QTIYYFALRVKGTN
-95 DTDNGKAISFRLS
+95 TDNGKAISYRLS
-108 VPGANTSYIYNDLQP
+108 VGGNQSFVFNDLKP
-123 AADAV
+123 AANAV
-128 TYTNKKTT
+128 TYTNNGTT
-136 GTLSDL
+136 GKLSAL
-142 FPLKFIQ
+142 YQLTFIRPGYYSIVQ
-149 PLYYAFTQETVS
+149 PEVS
-161 VKVGEQLNLLDY
+161 VKVGAEFNLLDH
-173 ITFEPANANIPEL
+173 ITFEPANANIPEM
-186 NWNMYDESWRENVNI
+186 NWTMGQGEKENEYASI
-201 EGNKLTAIKST
+201 KGNTFKALKST
-212 GKYGAVGI
+212 GKYIWVSVSPNLLG
-220 FPKLWDMKN
+220 MKP
-229 TGDHTSINVRV
+229 TGQYTGVRV
-240 IQPAT
+240 RIIQPAT

-269 VLRSGYTTSPADC
+269 VLRSGYTTAPADC

-294 ALLPMIGSDIGK
+294 AILPMIGSDIGK
-306 FNPVKAGTYT
+306 FNPVKTGTYT

-331 VIKPVEYINPVGTVK
+331 VIKPVEYINPVGRVK
-346 VIKMYVGENL
+346 EIKMYIGDNL
-356 LDILPSGYKV
+356 LSILPSGYKV
-366 MPEDAADRSV
+366 MPEDATDRSV
-376 RYEVNQSYSDQ
+376 RYEVLPSYNQDQ
-387 GVYEDGDGAY
+387 EFKYNEILEDNGSEG
-397 KYTDIFGNLY
+397 IFARKPGRAR
-407 FNEGDEM
+407 
-414 IALKSGRVRVT
+414 IAIISN
-425 IRSVQNPQASCEYE
+425 QNPQASCTYE

-444 GPTSITFKQEEM
+444 GPTNITFKQEEM
-456 TFLLP
+456 TFLMP
-461 IKDTDKSDISEDI
+461 IKDTDKWDISEDI

-479 MTPSWPKYDE
+479 MTPSWPKYE
-489 NESYDKRST
+489 EYESYDIAQSNLDISSLTDAVK
-498 LLYIQF
+498 LY
-504 VKDVTSDT
+504 
-512 EVITL
+512 
-517 DYDFTEDKLSASIV
+517 YDFKKDSLSASV
-531 NAGRGSVG
+531 VKVG
-539 VIYLS
+539 EGWIDISYSS
-544 ERTVASEEGLK
+544 ERTIATEEGLR
-555 NEEVEIMKKFSVVVM
+555 NDEYEISNHFHVTIM
-570 ESLKGFNVDNY
+570 ESLKGFKVDGY
-581 VEMVSTE
+581 VDMVSTE

-594 TPDPVGAEVDPSRV
+594 TPDPVDAEVDPSRV
-608 EVTITPN
+608 EVTIVDA
-615 SYLPEEW
+615 SVPEMW
-622 KSMVEIVPTD
+622 KSIVEIVPTD
-632 ESKLNY
+632 ETMLNY
-638 TIIPHSVGRA
+638 TIRPHSVGRA

-659 ATSNVLIGQRYMQ
+659 ATSYVGIGQRYMQ
-672 KAGWKWTSFYAGGV
+672 KAGWKWTSLYSGGV
-686 RWNSPEYEL
+686 SWNSPEYEL

-722 SLGTGTCYKIK
+722 RLEPGTCYKIK

-738 PGLLD
+738 PGLLN
-743 LRIMYTGAY
+743 LRIYPGGY
-752 EDMQTHRQIVPMW
+752 EDMRPYRQIVPMW

-783 TEDSNA
+783 TEDANA
-789 NNFNVG
+789 NKFNVG
-795 DRIVSKDDG
+795 DRIVSKDNG

-817 ITLHAGLGY
+817 TTLHAGLGY
-826 MYFNAGSENV
+826 MYFNAASDTIN
-836 DMEYQRESLMPQ
+836 MELKYEWNMPQ

-965 TSADI
+965 TAADI
-970 ASSGIAI
+970 ASSGIAV

-991 IIVCN
+991 VIVCN

-1006 TTVAGLPSGV
+1006 TTVTGLPSGV

>member
-1 MRKQLLLMLSLLLY
+1 MLSLLLY

-33 PDEHVIYVGLVDDQG
+33 PDEHVIFVGLVDDQG
-48 SAVQSFNENTYL
+48 SAVQSFNDNTYL
-60 GAFIDGECRGLAKV
+60 GAFIEGECRGLAKV
-74 SQKSVSDT
+74 SRYSVSDT
-82 KTIYYFALRVKGS
+82 QTIYYFALRVKGTN
-95 DTDNGKAISFRLS
+95 TDNGKAISYRLS
-108 VPGANTSYIYNDLQP
+108 VGGNQSFVFNDLKP
-123 AADAV
+123 AANAV
-128 TYTNKKTT
+128 TYTNNGTT
-136 GTLSDL
+136 GKLSAL
-142 FPLKFIQ
+142 YQLTFIRPGYYSIVQ
-149 PLYYAFTQETVS
+149 PEVS
-161 VKVGEQLNLLDY
+161 VKVGAEFNLLDH
-173 ITFEPANANIPEL
+173 ITFEPANANIPEM
-186 NWNMYDESWRENVNI
+186 NWTMGQGEKENEYASI
-201 EGNKLTAIKST
+201 KGNTFKALKST
-212 GKYGAVGI
+212 GKYIWVSVSPNLLG
-220 FPKLWDMKN
+220 MKP
-229 TGDHTSINVRV
+229 TGQYTGVRV
-240 IQPAT
+240 RIIQPAT

-269 VLRSGYTTSPADC
+269 VLRSGYTTAPADC

-294 ALLPMIGSDIGK
+294 AILPMIGSDIGK
-306 FNPVKAGTYT
+306 FNPVKTGTYT

-331 VIKPVEYINPVGTVK
+331 VIKPVEYINPVGRVK
-346 VIKMYVGENL
+346 EIKMYIGDNL
-356 LDILPSGYKV
+356 LSILPSGYKV
-366 MPEDAADRSV
+366 MPEDATDRSV
-376 RYEVNQSYSDQ
+376 RYEVLPSYNQDQ
-387 GVYEDGDGAY
+387 EFKYNEILEDNGSEG
-397 KYTDIFGNLY
+397 IFARKPGRAR
-407 FNEGDEM
+407 
-414 IALKSGRVRVT
+414 IAIISN
-425 IRSVQNPQASCEYE
+425 QNPQASCTYE

-444 GPTSITFKQEEM
+444 GPTNITFKQEEM
-456 TFLLP
+456 TFLMP
-461 IKDTDKSDISEDI
+461 IKDTDKWDISEDI

-479 MTPSWPKYDE
+479 MTPSWPKYE
-489 NESYDKRST
+489 EYESYDIAQSNLDISSLTDAVK
-498 LLYIQF
+498 LY
-504 VKDVTSDT
+504 
-512 EVITL
+512 
-517 DYDFTEDKLSASIV
+517 YDFKKDSLSASV
-531 NAGRGSVG
+531 VKVG
-539 VIYLS
+539 EGWIDISYSS
-544 ERTVASEEGLK
+544 ERTIATEEGLR
-555 NEEVEIMKKFSVVVM
+555 NDEYEISNHFHVTIL
-570 ESLKGFNVDNY
+570 ESLKGFKVDGY
-581 VEMVSTE
+581 VDMVSTE

-608 EVTITPN
+608 EVTITPD
-615 SYLPEEW
+615 SYVSEEW
-622 KSMVEIVPTD
+622 KSIVEIVPTD
-632 ESKLNY
+632 ETMLNY
-638 TIIPHSVGRA
+638 TIRPHSVGRA
-648 TISVKLDGVEV
+648 IISVKLDGVEV

-672 KAGWKWTSFYAGGV
+672 KAGWKWASLYGGDV
-686 RWNSPEYEL
+686 SWNSPEYEL

-710 NDPEYGYFGDLN
+710 NDPEYGYFGDIY
-722 SLGTGTCYKIK
+722 SLETGTCYKIK

-752 EDMQTHRQIVPMW
+752 EDMRTHRQIVPMW

-783 TEDSNA
+783 TEDTYA
-789 NNFNVG
+789 NKFNVG
-795 DRIVSKDDG
+795 DRIVSKDNG

-817 ITLHAGLGY
+817 TTLHAGLGY
-826 MYFNAGSENV
+826 MYFNAASDTI
-836 DMEYQRESLMPQ
+836 DMEYLREGSMPQ

-991 IIVCN
+991 VIVCN

-1006 TTVAGLPSGV
+1006 TTVTGLPSGV

>member
-1 MRKQLLLMLSLLLY
+1 MLSLLLY

-48 SAVQSFNENTYL
+48 SAVQSFNDNTYL
-60 GAFIDGECRGLAKV
+60 GAFIEGECRGLAKV
-74 SQKSVSDT
+74 SRYSVSDT
-82 KTIYYFALRVKGS
+82 QTIYYFALRVKGTN
-95 DTDNGKAISFRLS
+95 TDNGKAISYRLS
-108 VPGANTSYIYNDLQP
+108 VGGNHSFVFNDLKP
-123 AADAV
+123 AANAV
-128 TYTNKKTT
+128 TYTNNGTT
-136 GTLSDL
+136 GKLSAL
-142 FPLKFIQ
+142 YQLTFIRPGYYSIVQ
-149 PLYYAFTQETVS
+149 PEVS
-161 VKVGEQLNLLDY
+161 VKVGAEFNLLDH
-173 ITFEPANANIPEL
+173 ITFEPANANIPEM
-186 NWNMYDESWRENVNI
+186 NWTMGQGEKENEYASI
-201 EGNKLTAIKST
+201 KGNTFKALKST
-212 GKYGAVGI
+212 GKYSWVNVSPNLLG
-220 FPKLWDMKN
+220 MKP
-229 TGDHTSINVRV
+229 TGQYTKVSVRV

-269 VLRSGYTTSPADC
+269 VLRSGYTTAPADC

-294 ALLPMIGSDIGK
+294 AIRPMTSESDLGK
-306 FNPVKAGTYT
+306 FEPVKAGTYT

-331 VIKPVEYINPVGTVK
+331 VIKQVEYIEMVGSVK
-346 VIKMYVGENL
+346 TIKMFLGENL
-356 LDILPSGYKV
+356 LDILPAGYKV
-366 MPEDAADRSV
+366 MPEDATDRSV
-376 RYEVNQSYSDQ
+376 EYEVNQSNYW
-387 GVYEDGDGAY
+387 GMHEDGDGAY
-397 KYTDIFGNLY
+397 KYTDIFGDLY

-414 IALKSGRVRVT
+414 IALKPGRVRVT
-425 IRSVQNPQASCEYE
+425 INSTQNPRAYCEYE
-439 VIVKD
+439 VIVKR
-444 GPTSITFKQEEM
+444 GPTNITFKQEEM
-456 TFLLP
+456 TFLMP
-461 IKDTDKSDISEDI
+461 RKDTDKWDISEDI

-489 NESYDKRST
+489 YEEYDIAQSDLDIRSYTKAVH
-498 LLYIQF
+498 LY
-504 VKDVTSDT
+504 
-512 EVITL
+512 
-517 DYDFTEDKLSASIV
+517 YDFKNDILSASIDSIGQGWIDV
-531 NAGRGSVG
+531 S
-539 VIYLS
+539 YSS
-544 ERTVASEEGLK
+544 ERTIATEEGLQ
-555 NEEVEIMKKFSVVVM
+555 NDEYRISNHFNITIL
-570 ESLKGFNVDNY
+570 ESLKGFKVDEY

-594 TPDPVGAEVDPSRV
+594 IPDPVDAEVDPSRV
-608 EVTITPN
+608 EVTIKDAN
-615 SYLPEEW
+615 VPEMW
-622 KSMVEIVPTD
+622 KSIVEIVPTD
-632 ESKLNY
+632 ETMLNY
-638 TIIPHSVGRA
+638 TIKPHSVGRA

-659 ATSNVLIGQRYMQ
+659 ASSYVGIGQRYMQ
-672 KAGWKWTSFYAGGV
+672 KAGWKWASLYGGGV
-686 RWNSPEYEL
+686 SWNSPEYEL

-722 SLGTGTCYKIK
+722 SLDTGTCYKIK

-752 EDMQTHRQIVPMW
+752 EDMRTYRQIVPMW

-777 INSVFS
+777 INSVFVK
-783 TEDSNA
+783 EENR
-789 NNFNVG
+789 NVFNVG

-817 ITLHAGLGY
+817 TTLRAGLGY

-836 DMEYQRESLMPQ
+836 DMELEHEYYMPQ
-848 GTPVMNAP
+848 GTPVMNVP

-936 INEQMP
+936 INEQLP

-954 RLTVGGIVTGI
+954 RMTVGGIVTGI
-965 TSADI
+965 TAADI
-970 ASSGIAI
+970 ASSGIAV

-991 IIVCN
+991 VIVCN

-1006 TTVAGLPSGV
+1006 TTVTGLPSGV

>member
-1 MRKQLLLMLSLLLY
+1 MLSLLLY

-33 PDEHVIYVGLVDDQG
+33 PDEHVIYVGLTEG
-48 SAVQSFNENTYL
+48 SLDNCGQKDLPENTYL

-74 SQKSVSDT
+74 QKKSLSVAL
-82 KTIYYFALRVKGS
+82 TINYFPLRVKG
-95 DTDNGKAISFRLS
+95 DTNDEGKAISFRLLYS
-108 VPGANTSYIYNDLQP
+108 GGQLSYVYDLQP

-149 PLYYAFTQETVS
+149 PLYYGFTQETVS
-161 VKVGEQLNLLDY
+161 VKVGEQINLLDY

-186 NWNMYDESWRENVNI
+186 NWNMYEESENVII

-212 GKYGAVGI
+212 GKYGSVGV

-229 TGDHTSINVRV
+229 TGQYSDINIRV

-269 VLRSGYTTSPADC
+269 VLRSGYTTAPADC

-294 ALLPMIGSDIGK
+294 AIRPMEGNDIGK
-306 FNPVKAGTYT
+306 FEPVKTGTYT
-316 MTLSGENASVDLKVT
+316 MTLGGEKASVDLKVT
-331 VIKPVEYINPVGTVK
+331 VIKPVEYIEMVGSVK
-346 VIKMYVGENL
+346 TIKMFVGENL
-356 LDILPSGYKV
+356 LNILPAGYKV
-366 MPEDAADRSV
+366 MPEDATDRSV
-376 RYEVNQSYSDQ
+376 KYEVNQSFSDQ

-397 KYTDIFGNLY
+397 KYTDIFGDLY
-407 FNEGDEM
+407 FNDGDEM
-414 IALKSGRVRVT
+414 IALKPGRVRVT
-425 IRSVQNPQASCEYE
+425 INSTQNSRAYCEYE
-439 VIVKD
+439 VIVKR
-444 GPTSITFKQEEM
+444 GPTNITFKQEEM
-456 TFLLP
+456 TFLMP
-461 IKDTDKSDISEDI
+461 RKDTDKWDISEDI

-479 MTPSWPKYDE
+479 MTPSWPKYEEYEEYDIA
-489 NESYDKRST
+489 ESDLDILSYTKAVN
-498 LLYIQF
+498 LYYNF
-504 VKDVTSDT
+504 EKDS
-512 EVITL
+512 
-517 DYDFTEDKLSASIV
+517 LSASIDSIGQ
-531 NAGRGSVG
+531 GRINVS
-539 VIYLS
+539 YSS
-544 ERTVASEEGLK
+544 ERTIATEEGLQ
-555 NEEVEIMKKFSVVVM
+555 NDEYRISNHFNITIL
-570 ESLKGFNVDNY
+570 ESLKGFKVDGY

-594 TPDPVGAEVDPSRV
+594 TPDPVDAEVDPSRV
-608 EVTITPN
+608 EVTIEDA
-615 SYLPEEW
+615 SVPEMW
-622 KSMVEIVPTD
+622 KSIVEIVPTD
-632 ESKLNY
+632 ETMLNY
-638 TIIPHSVGRA
+638 TIKPHSVGRA

-659 ATSNVLIGQRYMQ
+659 ATSYVGIGQRYMQ
-672 KAGWKWTSFYAGGV
+672 KAGWKWTSLYSGGV
-686 RWNSPEYEL
+686 SWNSPEYEL

-722 SLGTGTCYKIK
+722 RLEPGECYKIK

-738 PGLLD
+738 PGLLN
-743 LRIMYTGAY
+743 LRIYPGGY
-752 EDMQTHRQIVPMW
+752 EDMRPYRQIVPMW

-783 TEDSNA
+783 TEDANA
-789 NNFNVG
+789 NKFNVG
-795 DRIVSKDDG
+795 DRIVSKDNG

-817 ITLHAGLGY
+817 TTLHAGLGY
-826 MYFNAGSENV
+826 MYFNAASDTIN
-836 DMEYQRESLMPQ
+836 MELKYEWNMPQ

-1006 TTVAGLPSGV
+1006 TTVTGLPSGV

>member
-1 MRKQLLLMLSLLLY
+1 
-15 AVGMAAQQPD
+15 MAAQQPD

-48 SAVQSFNENTYL
+48 NAVQSFNDNTYL

-74 SQKSVSDT
+74 SRYSVSDT
-82 KTIYYFALRVKGS
+82 QTIYYFALRVKGTN
-95 DTDNGKAISFRLS
+95 TDNGKAISYRLS
-108 VPGANTSYIYNDLQP
+108 VGGNQSFVFNDLKP
-123 AADAV
+123 AANAV
-128 TYTNKKTT
+128 TYTNNGTT
-136 GTLSDL
+136 GKLSAL
-142 FPLKFIQ
+142 YQLTFIRPGYYSIVQ
-149 PLYYAFTQETVS
+149 PEVS
-161 VKVGEQLNLLDY
+161 VKVGAEFNLLDH
-173 ITFEPANANIPEL
+173 ITFEPANANIPEM
-186 NWNMYDESWRENVNI
+186 NWTMGQGEKENEYASI
-201 EGNKLTAIKST
+201 KGNTFKALKST
-212 GKYGAVGI
+212 GKYIWVSVSPNLLG
-220 FPKLWDMKN
+220 MKP
-229 TGDHTSINVRV
+229 TGQYTEVSVRV

-269 VLRSGYTTSPADC
+269 VLRSGYTTAPADC

-294 ALLPMIGSDIGK
+294 AIRPMEGNDIGK
-306 FNPVKAGTYT
+306 FNPVKTGTYT

-331 VIKPVEYINPVGTVK
+331 VIKPVEYINPVGRVK
-346 VIKMYVGENL
+346 EIKMYIGDNL

-366 MPEDAADRSV
+366 MPEDATDRSV
-376 RYEVNQSYSDQ
+376 RYEVLPSYNQDQ
-387 GVYEDGDGAY
+387 EFKYNEILEDNGSEG
-397 KYTDIFGNLY
+397 IFARKPGRAR
-407 FNEGDEM
+407 
-414 IALKSGRVRVT
+414 IAIISN
-425 IRSVQNPQASCEYE
+425 QNPQASCTYE

-444 GPTSITFKQEEM
+444 GPTNITFKQEEM
-456 TFLLP
+456 TFLMP
-461 IKDTDKSDISEDI
+461 IKDTDKWDISEDI

-479 MTPSWPKYDE
+479 MTPSWPKYE
-489 NESYDKRST
+489 EYESYDIAQSNLDISSLTDAVK
-498 LLYIQF
+498 LY
-504 VKDVTSDT
+504 
-512 EVITL
+512 
-517 DYDFTEDKLSASIV
+517 YDFKKDSLSASV
-531 NAGRGSVG
+531 VKVG
-539 VIYLS
+539 EGWIDISYSS
-544 ERTVASEEGLK
+544 ERTIATEEGLR
-555 NEEVEIMKKFSVVVM
+555 NDEYEISNHFHVTIM
-570 ESLKGFNVDNY
+570 ESLKGFKVDGY

-608 EVTITPN
+608 EVTITPD
-615 SYLPEEW
+615 SYVSEEW
-622 KSMVEIVPTD
+622 KSIVEIVPTD
-632 ESKLNY
+632 ENKLNY
-638 TIIPHSVGRA
+638 TIRPHSVGRA
-648 TISVKLDGVEV
+648 IISVKLDGVEV
-659 ATSNVLIGQRYMQ
+659 ASSNVLIGQRYMQ
-672 KAGWKWTSFYAGGV
+672 KAGWKWASLYGGDV
-686 RWNSPEYEL
+686 SWNSPEYEL

-710 NDPEYGYFGDLN
+710 NDPEYGYFGDINRLE
-722 SLGTGTCYKIK
+722 SGTCYKIK

-752 EDMQTHRQIVPMW
+752 EDMRTHRQIVPMW

-783 TEDSNA
+783 TEDTYA

-795 DRIVSKDDG
+795 DRIVSKDNG

-817 ITLHAGLGY
+817 TTLHAGLGY

-836 DMEYQRESLMPQ
+836 DMEYLREGRMPQ
-848 GTPVMNAP
+848 GTPVMNTP

-954 RLTVGGIVTGI
+954 RLTVSGIVTGI
-965 TSADI
+965 TAADI
-970 ASSGIAI
+970 ASSGIAV

-991 IIVCN
+991 VIVCN

-1006 TTVAGLPSGV
+1006 TTVTGLPSGV

>member
-1 MRKQLLLMLSLLLY
+1 MLSLLLY

-33 PDEHVIYVGLVDDQG
+33 PDEHVIYVGLVDDKG
-48 SAVQSFNENTYL
+48 SAVQSFNANTYL
-60 GAFIDGECRGLAKV
+60 GAFIDGECRGIAEV

-108 VPGANTSYIYNDLQP
+108 IPGTNMSYIYNDLKP
-123 AADAV
+123 AANAV

-136 GTLSDL
+136 GTLSAL
-142 FPLKFIQ
+142 YPLTFIQ
-149 PLYYAFTQETVS
+149 SWVCGYTQTFVS
-161 VKVGEQLNLLDY
+161 VKVGEEINLLDY
-173 ITFEPANANIPEL
+173 LKFTPENANIPEL
-186 NWNMYDESWRENVNI
+186 IWGINRNHREYVTI
-201 EGNKLTAIKST
+201 TGNTLKALKST
-212 GKYGAVGI
+212 KFVGAATVSA
-220 FPKLWDMKN
+220 KLKDFTFSSENQSLKI
-229 TGDHTSINVRV
+229 TV

-245 SIELRDEYKNGI
+245 SIELLDEYKNGI

-264 AALNT
+264 SVLNT
-269 VLRSGYTTSPADC
+269 VLHKCFNILPEDC
-282 NEELTWKSSDET
+282 NEKMWWKSNDET
-294 ALLPMIGSDIGK
+294 AIRPMEGNDIGK
-306 FNPVKAGTYT
+306 FEPVKTGTYT
-316 MTLSGENASVDLKVT
+316 MTLGGEKASVDLKVT
-331 VIKPVEYINPVGTVK
+331 VIKPVEYIEMVGSVK
-346 VIKMYVGENL
+346 TIKMFVGENL
-356 LDILPSGYKV
+356 LNILPAGYKV
-366 MPEDAADRSV
+366 MPEDATDRSV
-376 RYEVNQSYSDQ
+376 KYEVNQSFSDQ

-397 KYTDIFGNLY
+397 KYTDIFGDLY

-414 IALKSGRVRVT
+414 IALKPGRVRVT
-425 IRSVQNPQASCEYE
+425 INSTQNSRAYCEYE
-439 VIVKD
+439 VIVKR
-444 GPTSITFKQEEM
+444 GPTNITFKQEEM
-456 TFLLP
+456 TFLMP
-461 IKDTDKSDISEDI
+461 RKDTDKWDI

-489 NESYDKRST
+489 YEEYDIAESDLDIRSYT
-498 LLYIQF
+498 KAVKLYYNF
-504 VKDVTSDT
+504 
-512 EVITL
+512 E
-517 DYDFTEDKLSASIV
+517 EDSLSASIDSIGG
-531 NAGRGSVG
+531 GRINVS
-539 VIYLS
+539 YSS
-544 ERTVASEEGLK
+544 ERTIATEEGLQ
-555 NEEVEIMKKFSVVVM
+555 NDEYRISNDFNITIL
-570 ESLKGFNVDNY
+570 ESLKGFKVDGY

-594 TPDPVGAEVDPSRV
+594 TPDPVDAEVDPSRV
-608 EVTITPN
+608 EVTIEDA
-615 SYLPEEW
+615 SVPEMW
-622 KSMVEIVPTD
+622 KSIVDIVPTD
-632 ESKLNY
+632 ETMLNY
-638 TIIPHSVGRA
+638 TIKPHSVGRA

-659 ATSNVLIGQRYMQ
+659 ATSYVGIGQRYMQ
-672 KAGWKWTSFYAGGV
+672 KAGWKWTSLYSGGV
-686 RWNSPEYEL
+686 SWNSPEYEL

-722 SLGTGTCYKIK
+722 RLEPGECYKIK

-752 EDMQTHRQIVPMW
+752 EDMRTHRQIVPMW

-783 TEDSNA
+783 TEDTYA
-789 NNFNVG
+789 NKFNVG
-795 DRIVSKDDG
+795 DRIVSKDNG

-817 ITLHAGLGY
+817 TTLHAGLGY
-826 MYFNAGSENV
+826 MYFNAASDTI
-836 DMEYQRESLMPQ
+836 DMEYLRESLMPQ

-965 TSADI
+965 TAADI

-991 IIVCN
+991 VIVCN

-1006 TTVAGLPSGV
+1006 TTVTGLPSGV

>member
-1 MRKQLLLMLSLLLY
+1 
-15 AVGMAAQQPD
+15 MAAQQPD

-33 PDEHVIYVGLVDDQG
+33 PDEHVIYVGLTEG
-48 SAVQSFNENTYL
+48 SLDNCGQKDLPENTYL

-74 SQKSVSDT
+74 QKKSLSVAL
-82 KTIYYFALRVKGS
+82 TINYFPLRVKG
-95 DTDNGKAISFRLS
+95 DTNDEGKAISFRLLY
-108 VPGANTSYIYNDLQP
+108 PGGQLSYVYDLQP

-149 PLYYAFTQETVS
+149 PLYYGFTQETVS
-161 VKVGEQLNLLDY
+161 VKVGEQINLLDY

-186 NWNMYDESWRENVNI
+186 NWNMYEESENVII

-212 GKYGAVGI
+212 GKYGSVGV

-229 TGDHTSINVRV
+229 TGQYSDINIRV

-269 VLRSGYTTSPADC
+269 VLRSGYTTAPADC

-316 MTLSGENASVDLKVT
+316 MTLSGENANVDLKVT
-331 VIKPVEYINPVGTVK
+331 VIKPVEYIEMVGSVK
-346 VIKMYVGENL
+346 TIKMFVGENL
-356 LDILPSGYKV
+356 LNILPSGYKV
-366 MPEDAADRSV
+366 MPEDATDRSV
-376 RYEVNQSYSDQ
+376 HYEVNQSFSDQ

-397 KYTDIFGNLY
+397 KYTDIFGDLY

-414 IALKSGRVRVT
+414 IALKPGRVRVKINST
-425 IRSVQNPQASCEYE
+425 QNSRAYCEYE
-439 VIVKD
+439 VIVKR
-444 GPTSITFKQEEM
+444 GPTNITFKQEEM
-456 TFLLP
+456 TFLMP
-461 IKDTDKSDISEDI
+461 RKDTDKWDISEDI

-479 MTPSWPKYDE
+479 MTPSWPKYEEYEEYDIAQSDLDIR
-489 NESYDKRST
+489 SYTKAVN
-498 LLYIQF
+498 LYYNF
-504 VKDVTSDT
+504 EKDS
-512 EVITL
+512 
-517 DYDFTEDKLSASIV
+517 LSASIDSIGQ
-531 NAGRGSVG
+531 GRINVS
-539 VIYLS
+539 YSS
-544 ERTVASEEGLK
+544 ERTIATEEGLQ
-555 NEEVEIMKKFSVVVM
+555 NDEYRISNHFNITIL
-570 ESLKGFNVDNY
+570 ESLKGFKVDGY

-594 TPDPVGAEVDPSRV
+594 TPDPVDAEVDPSRV
-608 EVTITPN
+608 EVTIVDA
-615 SYLPEEW
+615 SVPEMW
-622 KSMVEIVPTD
+622 KSIVEIVPTD
-632 ESKLNY
+632 ETMLNY
-638 TIIPHSVGRA
+638 TIKPHSVGRA

-659 ATSNVLIGQRYMQ
+659 ATSHVGIGQRYIQ
-672 KAGWKWTSFYAGGV
+672 KAGWKWTSLYSGGV
-686 RWNSPEYEL
+686 SWNSPEYEL
-695 GNVVEEIRSEDALLH
+695 GDVVEEIRSEDALLH

-722 SLGTGTCYKIK
+722 RLESGTCYKIK

-738 PGLLD
+738 PGLLN
-743 LRIMYTGAY
+743 LRIYPGGY
-752 EDMQTHRQIVPMW
+752 EDMRPYRQIVPMW

-783 TEDSNA
+783 TEDANA
-789 NNFNVG
+789 NKFNVG
-795 DRIVSKDDG
+795 DRIVSKDNG

-817 ITLHAGLGY
+817 TTLHAGLGY
-826 MYFNAGSENV
+826 MYFNAASDTIN
-836 DMEYQRESLMPQ
+836 MELKYEWNMPQ

-942 FAKMAGSLRAPQ
+942 FTKMAGSLRAPQ

-1006 TTVAGLPSGV
+1006 TTVTGLPSGV

>member
-1 MRKQLLLMLSLLLY
+1 MLSLLLY

-25 WGYNPNAY
+25 WDYNPNAY

-48 SAVQSFNENTYL
+48 SAVQSFNDNTYL
-60 GAFIDGECRGLAKV
+60 GAFIEGECRGLAKV

-82 KTIYYFALRVKGS
+82 QTIYYFALRVKGTN
-95 DTDNGKAISFRLS
+95 TDNGKAITYRLS
-108 VPGANTSYIYNDLQP
+108 VGGNHSFVFNDLKP
-123 AADAV
+123 AANAV
-128 TYTNKKTT
+128 TYTNNGTT
-136 GTLSDL
+136 GKLSAL
-142 FPLKFIQ
+142 YQLTFIRPGYYSIVQ
-149 PLYYAFTQETVS
+149 PEVS
-161 VKVGEQLNLLDY
+161 VKVGAEFNLLDH
-173 ITFEPANANIPEL
+173 ITFEPANANIPEM
-186 NWNMYDESWRENVNI
+186 NWTMGQGEKENEYASI
-201 EGNKLTAIKST
+201 KGNTFKALKST
-212 GKYGAVGI
+212 GKYSWVNVSPNLLG
-220 FPKLWDMKN
+220 MKP
-229 TGDHTSINVRV
+229 TGQYTTVSVRV

-269 VLRSGYTTSPADC
+269 VLRSGYTTAPADC

-294 ALLPMIGSDIGK
+294 AILPMEGNDIGK
-306 FNPVKAGTYT
+306 FNPVKTGTYT

-331 VIKPVEYINPVGTVK
+331 VIKPVEYINPVGRVK
-346 VIKMYVGENL
+346 EIKMYIGDNL

-366 MPEDAADRSV
+366 MPEDATDRSV
-376 RYEVNQSYSDQ
+376 RYEVLPSYNQDQ
-387 GVYEDGDGAY
+387 EFKYNEILEDKGSEG
-397 KYTDIFGNLY
+397 IFARKPGRAR
-407 FNEGDEM
+407 
-414 IALKSGRVRVT
+414 IAIISN
-425 IRSVQNPQASCEYE
+425 QNPQATCEYE

-444 GPTSITFKQEEM
+444 GPTNITFKQEEM
-456 TFLLP
+456 TFLMP
-461 IKDTDKSDISEDI
+461 IKDTDKWDISEDI

-479 MTPSWPKYDE
+479 MTPSWPKYE
-489 NESYDKRST
+489 EYESYDIAQSNLDISSLT
-498 LLYIQF
+498 DA
-504 VKDVTSDT
+504 VKLS
-512 EVITL
+512 
-517 DYDFTEDKLSASIV
+517 YDFKKDIISASV
-531 NAGRGSVG
+531 VKVG
-539 VIYLS
+539 EGWIDISYSS
-544 ERTVASEEGLK
+544 ERTIATEEGLQ
-555 NEEVEIMKKFSVVVM
+555 NDEYYISNHFHVTIL
-570 ESLKGFNVDNY
+570 ESLKGFKVDEY

-608 EVTITPN
+608 EVTIEDA
-615 SYLPEEW
+615 SVPEMW
-622 KSMVEIVPTD
+622 KSIVEIVPTD
-632 ESKLNY
+632 ETMLNY
-638 TIIPHSVGRA
+638 TIKPHSVGRA

-659 ATSNVLIGQRYMQ
+659 ATSHVGIGQRYMQ
-672 KAGWKWTSFYAGGV
+672 KAGWKWTSLYSGGV
-686 RWNSPEYEL
+686 SWNSPEYEL

-722 SLGTGTCYKIK
+722 RLEPGTCYKIK

-738 PGLLD
+738 PGLLN
-743 LRIMYTGAY
+743 LRIYPGGY
-752 EDMQTHRQIVPMW
+752 EDMRPYRQIVPMW

-783 TEDSNA
+783 TEDAYA
-789 NNFNVG
+789 NKFNVG
-795 DRIVSKDDG
+795 DRIVSKDNG

-817 ITLHAGLGY
+817 TTLRAGLGY
-826 MYFNAGSENV
+826 MYFNAASDTIN
-836 DMEYQRESLMPQ
+836 MELKYEWNMPQ

-965 TSADI
+965 TAADI
-970 ASSGIAI
+970 ASSGIAV

-991 IIVCN
+991 VIVCN

-1006 TTVAGLPSGV
+1006 TTVTGLPSGV

>member
-1 MRKQLLLMLSLLLY
+1 MLSLLLY

-33 PDEHVIYVGLVDDQG
+33 PDEHVIFVGLVDDQG
-48 SAVQSFNENTYL
+48 SAVQSFNDNTYL
-60 GAFIDGECRGLAKV
+60 GAFIEGECRGLAKV
-74 SQKSVSDT
+74 SRYSVSDT
-82 KTIYYFALRVKGS
+82 QTIYYFALRVKGTN
-95 DTDNGKAISFRLS
+95 TDNGKAISYRLS
-108 VPGANTSYIYNDLQP
+108 VGGNQSFVFNDLKP
-123 AADAV
+123 AANAV
-128 TYTNKKTT
+128 TYTNNGTT
-136 GTLSDL
+136 GKLSAL
-142 FPLKFIQ
+142 YQLTFIRPGYYSIVQ
-149 PLYYAFTQETVS
+149 PEVS
-161 VKVGEQLNLLDY
+161 VKVGAEFNLLDH
-173 ITFEPANANIPEL
+173 ITFEPANANIPEM
-186 NWNMYDESWRENVNI
+186 NWTMGQGEKENEYASI
-201 EGNKLTAIKST
+201 KGNTFKALKST
-212 GKYGAVGI
+212 GKYIWVSVSPNLLG
-220 FPKLWDMKN
+220 MKP
-229 TGDHTSINVRV
+229 TGQYTGVRV
-240 IQPAT
+240 RIIQPAT

-269 VLRSGYTTSPADC
+269 VLRSGYTTAPADC

-294 ALLPMIGSDIGK
+294 AILPMIGSDIGK
-306 FNPVKAGTYT
+306 FNPVKTGTYT

-331 VIKPVEYINPVGTVK
+331 VIKPVEYINPVGRVK
-346 VIKMYVGENL
+346 EIKMYIGDNL
-356 LDILPSGYKV
+356 LSILPSGYKV
-366 MPEDAADRSV
+366 MPEDATDRSV
-376 RYEVNQSYSDQ
+376 RYEVLPSYNQDQ
-387 GVYEDGDGAY
+387 EFKYNEILEDNGSEG
-397 KYTDIFGNLY
+397 IFARKPGRAR
-407 FNEGDEM
+407 
-414 IALKSGRVRVT
+414 IAIISN
-425 IRSVQNPQASCEYE
+425 QNPQATCTYE

-444 GPTSITFKQEEM
+444 GPTNITFKQEEM
-456 TFLLP
+456 TFLMP
-461 IKDTDKSDISEDI
+461 IKDTDKWDISEDI

-479 MTPSWPKYDE
+479 MTPSWPKYE
-489 NESYDKRST
+489 EYESYDIAQSNLDISSLT
-498 LLYIQF
+498 DA
-504 VKDVTSDT
+504 VKLS
-512 EVITL
+512 
-517 DYDFTEDKLSASIV
+517 YDFKKDIISASV
-531 NAGRGSVG
+531 VKVG
-539 VIYLS
+539 EGWIDISYSS
-544 ERTVASEEGLK
+544 ERTIATEEGLR
-555 NEEVEIMKKFSVVVM
+555 NDEYEISNHFHVTIM
-570 ESLKGFNVDNY
+570 ESLKGFKVDGY

-594 TPDPVGAEVDPSRV
+594 TPDPVDAEVDPSRV
-608 EVTITPN
+608 EVTIVDA
-615 SYLPEEW
+615 SVPEMW
-622 KSMVEIVPTD
+622 KSIVEIVPTD
-632 ESKLNY
+632 ETMLNY
-638 TIIPHSVGRA
+638 TIRPHSVGRA

-659 ATSNVLIGQRYMQ
+659 ATSYVGIGQRYIQ
-672 KAGWKWTSFYAGGV
+672 KAGWKWTSLYSGGV
-686 RWNSPEYEL
+686 SWNSPEYEL
-695 GNVVEEIRSEDALLH
+695 GDVVEEIRSEDALLH

-722 SLGTGTCYKIK
+722 RLESGTCYKIK

-752 EDMQTHRQIVPMW
+752 EDMRTHRQIVPMW

-783 TEDSNA
+783 TEDAYA
-789 NNFNVG
+789 NKFNVG
-795 DRIVSKDDG
+795 DRIVSKDNG

-817 ITLHAGLGY
+817 TTLHAGLGY

-870 ADNMTIVADLGNDY
+870 ADNMTIIADLGNDY

-894 VGDECR
+894 VGEECR

-965 TSADI
+965 TAADI
-970 ASSGIAI
+970 ASSGIAV

-991 IIVCN
+991 VIVCN

-1006 TTVAGLPSGV
+1006 TTVTGLPSGV

>member
-33 PDEHVIYVGLVDDQG
+33 PDEHVIFVGLVDDQG
-48 SAVQSFNENTYL
+48 SAVQSFNDNTYL

-74 SQKSVSDT
+74 SRYSVSDT
-82 KTIYYFALRVKGS
+82 QTIYYFALRVKGTN
-95 DTDNGKAISFRLS
+95 TDNGKAISYRLS
-108 VPGANTSYIYNDLQP
+108 VGGNQSFVFNDLKP
-123 AADAV
+123 AANAV
-128 TYTNKKTT
+128 TYTNNGTT
-136 GTLSDL
+136 GKLSAL
-142 FPLKFIQ
+142 YQLTFIRPGYYSIVQ
-149 PLYYAFTQETVS
+149 PEVN
-161 VKVGEQLNLLDY
+161 VKVGAEFNLLDH
-173 ITFEPANANIPEL
+173 ITFEPANANIPEM
-186 NWNMYDESWRENVNI
+186 NWTMGQGEKENEYASI
-201 EGNKLTAIKST
+201 KGNTFKALKST
-212 GKYGAVGI
+212 GKYIWVSVSPNLLG
-220 FPKLWDMKN
+220 MKP
-229 TGDHTSINVRV
+229 TGQYTEISVRV

-269 VLRSGYTTSPADC
+269 VLRSGYTTAPADC

-294 ALLPMIGSDIGK
+294 AIRPMKGNDIGK
-306 FNPVKAGTYT
+306 FNPVKTGTYT

-331 VIKPVEYINPVGTVK
+331 VIKPVEYINPVGRVK
-346 VIKMYVGENL
+346 EIKMYIGDNL

-366 MPEDAADRSV
+366 MPEDATDRSV
-376 RYEVNQSYSDQ
+376 RYEVLPSYNQDQ
-387 GVYEDGDGAY
+387 EFKYNEILEDNGSEG
-397 KYTDIFGNLY
+397 IFARKPGRAR
-407 FNEGDEM
+407 
-414 IALKSGRVRVT
+414 IAIISN
-425 IRSVQNPQASCEYE
+425 QNPQATCTYE

-444 GPTSITFKQEEM
+444 GPTNITFKQEEM
-456 TFLLP
+456 TFLMP
-461 IKDTDKSDISEDI
+461 IKDTDKWDISEDI

-479 MTPSWPKYDE
+479 MTPSWPKYE
-489 NESYDKRST
+489 EYESYDIAQSNLDISSLT
-498 LLYIQF
+498 DA
-504 VKDVTSDT
+504 VKLS
-512 EVITL
+512 
-517 DYDFTEDKLSASIV
+517 YDFKKDSLSASV
-531 NAGRGSVG
+531 VKVG
-539 VIYLS
+539 EGWIDISYSS
-544 ERTVASEEGLK
+544 ERTIATEEGLQ
-555 NEEVEIMKKFSVVVM
+555 NDEYYISNHFHVTIL
-570 ESLKGFNVDNY
+570 ESLKGFKVDGY

-615 SYLPEEW
+615 TYVSEEW
-622 KSMVEIVPTD
+622 KSIVEIVPTD
-632 ESKLNY
+632 ETMLNY
-638 TIIPHSVGRA
+638 TIKPHSVGRA
-648 TISVKLDGVEV
+648 TISVKLDGEEV
-659 ATSNVLIGQRYMQ
+659 ATSYVSIGQRYMQ
-672 KAGWKWTSFYAGGV
+672 KAGWKWTSFYGGGV

-710 NDPEYGYFGDLN
+710 NDPEYGYFGDIY
-722 SLGTGTCYKIK
+722 SLETCECYKIK

-743 LRIMYTGAY
+743 LKIMYTGGY

-777 INSVFS
+777 INSVFVK
-783 TEDSNA
+783 EENR
-789 NNFNVG
+789 NVFNVG
-795 DRIVSKDDG
+795 DRIVSKDNG

-817 ITLHAGLGY
+817 TTLHAGLGY

-836 DMEYQRESLMPQ
+836 DMEYLHEGSMPQ

-965 TSADI
+965 TAADI

-991 IIVCN
+991 VIVCN

-1006 TTVAGLPSGV
+1006 TTVTGLPSGV

>member
-1 MRKQLLLMLSLLLY
+1 
-15 AVGMAAQQPD
+15 MAAQQPD

-33 PDEHVIYVGLVDDQG
+33 PDEHVIYVGLVDDKG
-48 SAVQSFNENTYL
+48 SAVQSFDANTYL
-60 GAFIDGECRGLAKV
+60 GAFIDGECRGIAEV

-108 VPGANTSYIYNDLQP
+108 IPGANMSYIYNDLKP
-123 AADAV
+123 AANAV
-128 TYTNKKTT
+128 TYTNNGTT
-136 GTLSDL
+136 GKLSAL
-142 FPLKFIQ
+142 YQLTFIRPGYYSIVQ
-149 PLYYAFTQETVS
+149 PEVS
-161 VKVGEQLNLLDY
+161 VKVGAEFNLLDH
-173 ITFEPANANIPEL
+173 ITFEPANANIPEM
-186 NWNMYDESWRENVNI
+186 NWTMGQGEKENEYASI
-201 EGNKLTAIKST
+201 KGNTFKALKST
-212 GKYGAVGI
+212 GKYGSVSVS
-220 FPKLWDMKN
+220 PNLWGMKPAGQY
-229 TGDHTSINVRV
+229 TKVSVRV

-269 VLRSGYTTSPADC
+269 VLRSGYTTAPADC

-294 ALLPMIGSDIGK
+294 AILPMIGSDIGK
-306 FNPVKAGTYT
+306 FNPVKTGTYT

-331 VIKPVEYINPVGTVK
+331 VIKPVEYINPVGRVK
-346 VIKMYVGENL
+346 EIKMYIGDNL
-356 LDILPSGYKV
+356 LSILPSGYKV
-366 MPEDAADRSV
+366 MPEDATDRSV
-376 RYEVNQSYSDQ
+376 HYEVLPNYNQDQ
-387 GVYEDGDGAY
+387 EFKYNEILEDNGSEG
-397 KYTDIFGNLY
+397 IFARKPGRAR
-407 FNEGDEM
+407 
-414 IALKSGRVRVT
+414 IAIISN
-425 IRSVQNPQASCEYE
+425 QNPQATCTYE

-444 GPTSITFKQEEM
+444 GPTNITFKQEEM
-456 TFLLP
+456 TFLMP
-461 IKDTDKSDISEDI
+461 RKDTDKWDISEDI

-479 MTPSWPKYDE
+479 MTPSWPKYE
-489 NESYDKRST
+489 EYESYDIAQSNLDISSLTDAVK
-498 LLYIQF
+498 LY
-504 VKDVTSDT
+504 
-512 EVITL
+512 
-517 DYDFTEDKLSASIV
+517 YDFKKDSLSASV
-531 NAGRGSVG
+531 VKVG
-539 VIYLS
+539 EGWIDISYSS
-544 ERTVASEEGLK
+544 ERTIATEEGLR
-555 NEEVEIMKKFSVVVM
+555 NDEYEISNHFHVTIM
-570 ESLKGFNVDNY
+570 ESLKGFKVDGY
-581 VEMVSTE
+581 VDMVSTE

-594 TPDPVGAEVDPSRV
+594 TPDPVDAEVDPSRV
-608 EVTITPN
+608 EVTIVDA
-615 SYLPEEW
+615 SVPEMW
-622 KSMVEIVPTD
+622 KSIVEIVPTD
-632 ESKLNY
+632 ETMLNY
-638 TIIPHSVGRA
+638 TIKPHSVGRA

-659 ATSNVLIGQRYMQ
+659 ATSYVGIGQRYIQ
-672 KAGWKWTSFYAGGV
+672 KAGWKWTSLYSGGV
-686 RWNSPEYEL
+686 SWNSPEYEL
-695 GNVVEEIRSEDALLH
+695 GDVVEEIRSEDALLH

-722 SLGTGTCYKIK
+722 RLESGTCYKIK

-738 PGLLD
+738 PGLLN
-743 LRIMYTGAY
+743 LRIYPGGY
-752 EDMQTHRQIVPMW
+752 EDMRPYRQIVPMW

-783 TEDSNA
+783 TEDANA
-789 NNFNVG
+789 NKFNVG
-795 DRIVSKDDG
+795 DRIVSKDNG

-817 ITLHAGLGY
+817 TTLHAGLGY
-826 MYFNAGSENV
+826 MYFNAASDTIN
-836 DMEYQRESLMPQ
+836 MELKYEWNMPQ

-965 TSADI
+965 TAADI
-970 ASSGIAI
+970 ASSGIAV

-991 IIVCN
+991 VIVCN

>member
-1 MRKQLLLMLSLLLY
+1 MLSLLLY

-33 PDEHVIYVGLVDDQG
+33 PDEHVIYVGLVDDKG
-48 SAVQSFNENTYL
+48 SAVQSFNDNTYL

-74 SQKSVSDT
+74 SRYSVSDT
-82 KTIYYFALRVKGS
+82 QTIYYFALRVKGS

-108 VPGANTSYIYNDLQP
+108 IPGANMSYIYNDLKP
-123 AADAV
+123 AANAV
-128 TYTNKKTT
+128 TYTNNGTT
-136 GTLSDL
+136 GKLSAL
-142 FPLKFIQ
+142 YTLKFIRPYYYSIVQ
-149 PLYYAFTQETVS
+149 PEVS
-161 VKVGEQLNLLDY
+161 VKVGAEFNLLDH
-173 ITFEPANANIPEL
+173 ITFEPANANIPEM
-186 NWNMYDESWRENVNI
+186 NWTMGQGEKENEYASI
-201 EGNKLTAIKST
+201 KGNTFKALKST
-212 GKYGAVGI
+212 GKYGSVSI
-220 FPKLWDMKN
+220 SPKLWDMKP
-229 TGDHTSINVRV
+229 TGQYTNVRVRV

-269 VLRSGYTTSPADC
+269 VLRSGYTTAPADC
-282 NEELTWKSSDET
+282 NEELTWKSNDET
-294 ALLPMIGSDIGK
+294 AILPMIGSDIGK
-306 FNPVKAGTYT
+306 FNPVKTGTYT

-331 VIKPVEYINPVGTVK
+331 VIKPVEYINPVGRVK
-346 VIKMYVGENL
+346 EIKMYIGDNL

-366 MPEDAADRSV
+366 MPEDATDRSV
-376 RYEVNQSYSDQ
+376 HYEVLPNYNQDQ
-387 GVYEDGDGAY
+387 EFKYNEILEDNGSEG
-397 KYTDIFGNLY
+397 IFARKPGRAR
-407 FNEGDEM
+407 
-414 IALKSGRVRVT
+414 IAIISN
-425 IRSVQNPQASCEYE
+425 QNPQAACTYE

-444 GPTSITFKQEEM
+444 GPTNITFKQEEM
-456 TFLLP
+456 TFLMP
-461 IKDTDKSDISEDI
+461 IKDTDKWDISEDI

-479 MTPSWPKYDE
+479 MTPSWPKYEEYEEYDIA
-489 NESYDKRST
+489 ESDLDILSYTKAVN
-498 LLYIQF
+498 LYYNF
-504 VKDVTSDT
+504 EKDS
-512 EVITL
+512 
-517 DYDFTEDKLSASIV
+517 LSASIDSIGG
-531 NAGRGSVG
+531 GRIKVS
-539 VIYLS
+539 YSS
-544 ERTVASEEGLK
+544 ERTIATEEGLQ
-555 NEEVEIMKKFSVVVM
+555 NDEYRISNHFNITIL
-570 ESLKGFNVDNY
+570 ESLKGFKVDGY
-581 VEMVSTE
+581 VDMVSTE

-594 TPDPVGAEVDPSRV
+594 TPDPVDAEVDPSRV
-608 EVTITPN
+608 EVTITPD
-615 SYLPEEW
+615 SYVPEEW

-632 ESKLNY
+632 ETKLNY
-638 TIIPHSVGRA
+638 TILPHGVGRA

-659 ATSNVLIGQRYMQ
+659 ATSHVEIGQRYMQ
-672 KAGWKWTSFYAGGV
+672 KAGWKWTSLYSGGV
-686 RWNSPEYEL
+686 SWNSPEYEL

-710 NDPEYGYFGDLN
+710 NDPEYGYFGDIN
-722 SLGTGTCYKIK
+722 SLESGTCYKIK

-752 EDMQTHRQIVPMW
+752 EDMRTHRQIVPMW

-777 INSVFS
+777 INSVFVK
-783 TEDSNA
+783 EENI
-789 NNFNVG
+789 NVFNVG

-817 ITLHAGLGY
+817 TTLHAGLGY

-965 TSADI
+965 TAADI
-970 ASSGIAI
+970 ASSGIAV
-977 VDGQITVQGMDVAD
+977 VDGQITVLGMDVAD
-991 IIVCN
+991 VIVCN

>member
-48 SAVQSFNENTYL
+48 SAVQSFNDNTYL
-60 GAFIDGECRGLAKV
+60 GAFIEGECRGLAKV
-74 SQKSVSDT
+74 SRYSVSDT
-82 KTIYYFALRVKGS
+82 QTIYYFALRVKGTN
-95 DTDNGKAISFRLS
+95 TDNGKAISYRLS
-108 VPGANTSYIYNDLQP
+108 VGGNHSFVFNDLKP
-123 AADAV
+123 AANAV
-128 TYTNKKTT
+128 TYTNNGTT
-136 GTLSDL
+136 GKLSAL
-142 FPLKFIQ
+142 YQLTFIRPGYYSIVQ
-149 PLYYAFTQETVS
+149 PEVS
-161 VKVGEQLNLLDY
+161 VKVGAEFNLLDH
-173 ITFEPANANIPEL
+173 ITFEPANANIPEM
-186 NWNMYDESWRENVNI
+186 NWTMGQGEKENEYASI
-201 EGNKLTAIKST
+201 KGNTFKALKST
-212 GKYGAVGI
+212 GKYGSVSVS
-220 FPKLWDMKN
+220 PNLWGMKPAGQY
-229 TGDHTSINVRV
+229 TKVSVRV

-269 VLRSGYTTSPADC
+269 VLRSGYTTTPADC

-294 ALLPMIGSDIGK
+294 AIRPMTSESDLGK
-306 FNPVKAGTYT
+306 FEPVKTGTYT

-331 VIKPVEYINPVGTVK
+331 VIKPVEYINPVGRVK
-346 VIKMYVGENL
+346 EIKMYIGDNL
-356 LDILPSGYKV
+356 LSILPSGYKV
-366 MPEDAADRSV
+366 MPEDATDRSV
-376 RYEVNQSYSDQ
+376 HYEVLPSYNQDQ
-387 GVYEDGDGAY
+387 EFKYNEILEDKGSEG
-397 KYTDIFGNLY
+397 IFARKPGRAR
-407 FNEGDEM
+407 
-414 IALKSGRVRVT
+414 IAIISN
-425 IRSVQNPQASCEYE
+425 QNPQATCTYE

-444 GPTSITFKQEEM
+444 GPTNITFKQEEM
-456 TFLLP
+456 TFLMP
-461 IKDTDKSDISEDI
+461 IKDTDKWDISEDI

-479 MTPSWPKYDE
+479 MTPSWPKYE
-489 NESYDKRST
+489 EYESYDIAQSNLDISSLTDAVK
-498 LLYIQF
+498 LY
-504 VKDVTSDT
+504 
-512 EVITL
+512 
-517 DYDFTEDKLSASIV
+517 YDFKKDSLSASV
-531 NAGRGSVG
+531 VKVG
-539 VIYLS
+539 EGWIDISYSS
-544 ERTVASEEGLK
+544 ERTIATEEGLR
-555 NEEVEIMKKFSVVVM
+555 NDEYRISNHFNITIL
-570 ESLKGFNVDNY
+570 ESLKGFKVDGY

-594 TPDPVGAEVDPSRV
+594 TPDPVDAEVDPSRV
-608 EVTITPN
+608 EVTITPD
-615 SYLPEEW
+615 SYVSEEW
-622 KSMVEIVPTD
+622 KSIVEIVPTD

-638 TIIPHSVGRA
+638 TIRPHSVGRA
-648 TISVKLDGVEV
+648 IISVKLDGVEV
-659 ATSNVLIGQRYMQ
+659 ASSNVLIGQRYMQ
-672 KAGWKWTSFYAGGV
+672 KAGWKWASLYSGDV
-686 RWNSPEYEL
+686 SWNSPEYEL

-710 NDPEYGYFGDLN
+710 NDPEYGYFGDINRLE
-722 SLGTGTCYKIK
+722 SGTCYKIK

-752 EDMQTHRQIVPMW
+752 EDMRTHRQIVPMW
-765 NWLGNPYQYDHD
+765 NWLGNPYQYVHD

-783 TEDSNA
+783 TEDAYA
-789 NNFNVG
+789 NKFNVG

-817 ITLHAGLGY
+817 TTLHAGLGY

-836 DMEYQRESLMPQ
+836 DMEYQREGSMPQ

-965 TSADI
+965 TAADI

-991 IIVCN
+991 VIVCN

-1006 TTVAGLPSGV
+1006 TTVTGLPSGV

>member
-1 MRKQLLLMLSLLLY
+1 MLSLLLY

-48 SAVQSFNENTYL
+48 SAVQSFNDNTYL
-60 GAFIDGECRGLAKV
+60 GAFIEGECRGLAKV
-74 SQKSVSDT
+74 SRYSVSDT
-82 KTIYYFALRVKGS
+82 QTIYYFALRVKGTN
-95 DTDNGKAISFRLS
+95 TDNGKAISYRLS
-108 VPGANTSYIYNDLQP
+108 VGGNHSFVFNDLKP
-123 AADAV
+123 AANAV
-128 TYTNKKTT
+128 TYTNNGTT
-136 GTLSDL
+136 GKLSAL
-142 FPLKFIQ
+142 YQLTFIRPGYYSIVQ
-149 PLYYAFTQETVS
+149 PEVS
-161 VKVGEQLNLLDY
+161 VKVGAEFNLLDH
-173 ITFEPANANIPEL
+173 ITFEPANANIPEM
-186 NWNMYDESWRENVNI
+186 NWTMGQGEKENEYASI
-201 EGNKLTAIKST
+201 KGNTFKALKST
-212 GKYGAVGI
+212 GKYIWVSVSPNLLG
-220 FPKLWDMKN
+220 MKP
-229 TGDHTSINVRV
+229 TGQYTEISVRV

-269 VLRSGYTTSPADC
+269 VLRSGYTTAPADC

-294 ALLPMIGSDIGK
+294 AILPMEGNDIGK
-306 FNPVKAGTYT
+306 FNPVKTGTYT

-331 VIKPVEYINPVGTVK
+331 VIKPVEYINPVGRVK
-346 VIKMYVGENL
+346 EIKMYIGNNL

-366 MPEDAADRSV
+366 MPEDATDRSV
-376 RYEVNQSYSDQ
+376 RYEVLPSYNQDQ
-387 GVYEDGDGAY
+387 EFKYNEILEDKGSEG
-397 KYTDIFGNLY
+397 IFARKPGRAR
-407 FNEGDEM
+407 
-414 IALKSGRVRVT
+414 IAIISN
-425 IRSVQNPQASCEYE
+425 QNPQATCTYE

-444 GPTSITFKQEEM
+444 GPTNITFKQEEM
-456 TFLLP
+456 TFLMP
-461 IKDTDKSDISEDI
+461 IKDTDKWDISEDI

-479 MTPSWPKYDE
+479 MTPSWPKYE
-489 NESYDKRST
+489 EYESYDIAQSNLDISSLT
-498 LLYIQF
+498 DA
-504 VKDVTSDT
+504 VKLS
-512 EVITL
+512 
-517 DYDFTEDKLSASIV
+517 YDFKKDIISASV
-531 NAGRGSVG
+531 VKVG
-539 VIYLS
+539 EGWIDISYSS
-544 ERTVASEEGLK
+544 ERTIATEEGLQ
-555 NEEVEIMKKFSVVVM
+555 NDEYYISNHFHVTIL
-570 ESLKGFNVDNY
+570 ESLKGFKVDGY
-581 VEMVSTE
+581 VDMVSTE

-615 SYLPEEW
+615 TYVSEEW

-632 ESKLNY
+632 ETMLNY
-638 TIIPHSVGRA
+638 TIRPHSVGRA

-659 ATSNVLIGQRYMQ
+659 ATSYVSIGQRYMQ
-672 KAGWKWTSFYAGGV
+672 KAGWKWTSFYGGGV

-710 NDPEYGYFGDLN
+710 NDPEYGYFGDIY
-722 SLGTGTCYKIK
+722 SLETGECYKIK

-743 LRIMYTGAY
+743 LRIMYTGGY

-777 INSVFS
+777 INSVFVK
-783 TEDSNA
+783 EENR
-789 NNFNVG
+789 NVFNVG
-795 DRIVSKDDG
+795 DRIVSKDNG

-817 ITLHAGLGY
+817 TTLHAGLGY

-836 DMEYQRESLMPQ
+836 DMEYLHEGSMPQ

-870 ADNMTIVADLGNDY
+870 ADNMTIVADLGNEY

-936 INEQMP
+936 INEQML

-965 TSADI
+965 TAADI
-970 ASSGIAI
+970 ASSGIAV

-991 IIVCN
+991 VIVCN

-1006 TTVAGLPSGV
+1006 TTVTGLPSGV

>member
-1 MRKQLLLMLSLLLY
+1 MLSLLLY

-33 PDEHVIYVGLVDDQG
+33 PDEHVIYVGLTEG
-48 SAVQSFNENTYL
+48 SLDNCGQKELPENTYL

-74 SQKSVSDT
+74 QKKSLSVAL
-82 KTIYYFALRVKGS
+82 TINYFPLRVKG
-95 DTDNGKAISFRLS
+95 DTNDEGKAISFRLLY
-108 VPGANTSYIYNDLQP
+108 PGGQLSYVYDLQP

-136 GTLSDL
+136 GTLSAL

-149 PLYYAFTQETVS
+149 PLYYSFTQETVS
-161 VKVGEQLNLLDY
+161 VKVGEQINLLDY

-186 NWNMYDESWRENVNI
+186 NWNMYEESENVII

-212 GKYGAVGI
+212 GKYGSVGV

-229 TGDHTSINVRV
+229 TGQYSDINIRV

-269 VLRSGYTTSPADC
+269 VLRSGYTTAPADC

-294 ALLPMIGSDIGK
+294 AILPMTSESDLGK
-306 FNPVKAGTYT
+306 FNPVKTGTYT

-331 VIKPVEYINPVGTVK
+331 VIKPVEYITPVGRVK
-346 VIKMYVGENL
+346 EIKMYIGDNL
-356 LDILPSGYKV
+356 LSILPSGYKV
-366 MPEDAADRSV
+366 MPEDATDRSV
-376 RYEVNQSYSDQ
+376 RYEVLPSYNQDQ
-387 GVYEDGDGAY
+387 EFKYNEILEDKGSEG
-397 KYTDIFGNLY
+397 IFARKPGRAR
-407 FNEGDEM
+407 
-414 IALKSGRVRVT
+414 IAIISN
-425 IRSVQNPQASCEYE
+425 QNPQATCTYE

-444 GPTSITFKQEEM
+444 GPTNITFKQEEM
-456 TFLLP
+456 TFLMP
-461 IKDTDKSDISEDI
+461 IKDTDKWDISEDI

-479 MTPSWPKYDE
+479 MTPSWPKYE
-489 NESYDKRST
+489 EYESYDIAQSNLDISSLT
-498 LLYIQF
+498 DA
-504 VKDVTSDT
+504 VKLS
-512 EVITL
+512 
-517 DYDFTEDKLSASIV
+517 YDFKKDIISASV
-531 NAGRGSVG
+531 VKVG
-539 VIYLS
+539 EGWIDISYSS
-544 ERTVASEEGLK
+544 ERTIATEEGLR
-555 NEEVEIMKKFSVVVM
+555 NDEYEISNHFHVTIM
-570 ESLKGFNVDNY
+570 ESLKGFKVDGY

-594 TPDPVGAEVDPSRV
+594 TPDPVDAEVDPSRV
-608 EVTITPN
+608 EVTITPD
-615 SYLPEEW
+615 SYVSEEW
-622 KSMVEIVPTD
+622 KSIVEIVPTD

-638 TIIPHSVGRA
+638 TIRPHSVGRA
-648 TISVKLDGVEV
+648 IISVKLDGVEV
-659 ATSNVLIGQRYMQ
+659 ASSNVLIGQRYMQ
-672 KAGWKWTSFYAGGV
+672 KAGWKWASLYSGDV
-686 RWNSPEYEL
+686 SWNSPEYEL

-710 NDPEYGYFGDLN
+710 NDPEYGYFGDINRLE
-722 SLGTGTCYKIK
+722 SGTCYKIK

-752 EDMQTHRQIVPMW
+752 EDMRTHRQIVPMW

-783 TEDSNA
+783 TEDAYA

-795 DRIVSKDDG
+795 DRIVSKDNG

-817 ITLHAGLGY
+817 TTLRAGLGY

-836 DMEYQRESLMPQ
+836 DMEYLREGSMPQ

-863 TYNSAPF
+863 TYDSAPF
-870 ADNMTIVADLGNDY
+870 ADNMTIIADLGNDY

-965 TSADI
+965 TAADI
-970 ASSGIAI
+970 ASSGIAV

-991 IIVCN
+991 VIVCN

>member
-1 MRKQLLLMLSLLLY
+1 
-15 AVGMAAQQPD
+15 MAAQQPD

-48 SAVQSFNENTYL
+48 SAVQSFNDNTYL
-60 GAFIDGECRGLAKV
+60 GAFIEGECRGLAKV
-74 SQKSVSDT
+74 SRYSVSDT
-82 KTIYYFALRVKGS
+82 RTIYYFALRVKGTN
-95 DTDNGKAISFRLS
+95 TDNGKAISYRLS
-108 VPGANTSYIYNDLQP
+108 VGGNQSFVFNDLKP
-123 AADAV
+123 AANAV
-128 TYTNKKTT
+128 TYTNNGTT
-136 GTLSDL
+136 GKLSAL
-142 FPLKFIQ
+142 YQLTFIRPGYYSIVQ
-149 PLYYAFTQETVS
+149 PEVS
-161 VKVGEQLNLLDY
+161 VKVGAEFNLLDH
-173 ITFEPANANIPEL
+173 ITFEPANANIPEM
-186 NWNMYDESWRENVNI
+186 NWTMGQGEKENEYASI
-201 EGNKLTAIKST
+201 KGNTFKALKST
-212 GKYGAVGI
+212 GKYSWVNVSPNLLG
-220 FPKLWDMKN
+220 MKP
-229 TGDHTSINVRV
+229 TGQYTKVSVRV

-269 VLRSGYTTSPADC
+269 VLRSGYTTAPADC

-294 ALLPMIGSDIGK
+294 AIRPMEGNDIGK
-306 FNPVKAGTYT
+306 FNPVKTGTYT
-316 MTLSGENASVDLKVT
+316 MKLSGENASVDLKVT
-331 VIKPVEYINPVGTVK
+331 VIKPVEYINPVGRVK
-346 VIKMYVGENL
+346 EIKMYIGNNL

-366 MPEDAADRSV
+366 MPEDATDRSV
-376 RYEVNQSYSDQ
+376 RYEVLPSYNQDQ
-387 GVYEDGDGAY
+387 EFKYNEILEDKGSEG
-397 KYTDIFGNLY
+397 IFARKPGRAR
-407 FNEGDEM
+407 
-414 IALKSGRVRVT
+414 IAIISN
-425 IRSVQNPQASCEYE
+425 QNPQASCTYE

-444 GPTSITFKQEEM
+444 GPTNITFKQEEM
-456 TFLLP
+456 TFLMP
-461 IKDTDKSDISEDI
+461 IKDTDKWDISEDI

-479 MTPSWPKYDE
+479 MTPSWPKYE
-489 NESYDKRST
+489 EYESYDIAQSNLDISSLT
-498 LLYIQF
+498 DA
-504 VKDVTSDT
+504 VKLS
-512 EVITL
+512 
-517 DYDFTEDKLSASIV
+517 YDFKKDIISASV
-531 NAGRGSVG
+531 VKVG
-539 VIYLS
+539 EGWIDISYSS
-544 ERTVASEEGLK
+544 ERTIATEEGLK
-555 NEEVEIMKKFSVVVM
+555 NDEYYISNHFHVTIL
-570 ESLKGFNVDNY
+570 ESLKGFKVDGY
-581 VEMVSTE
+581 VDMVSTE

-608 EVTITPN
+608 EVTIEDA
-615 SYLPEEW
+615 SVPEMW
-622 KSMVEIVPTD
+622 KSIVEIVPTD
-632 ESKLNY
+632 ETMLNY
-638 TIIPHSVGRA
+638 TIRPHSVGRA

-659 ATSNVLIGQRYMQ
+659 ATSHVGIGQRYMQ
-672 KAGWKWTSFYAGGV
+672 KAGWKWTSLYSGGV
-686 RWNSPEYEL
+686 SWNSPEIEL

-722 SLGTGTCYKIK
+722 RLEPGTCYKIK
-733 VKEEE
+733 VKEEK
-738 PGLLD
+738 PGLLN
-743 LRIMYTGAY
+743 LRIYPGGY
-752 EDMQTHRQIVPMW
+752 EDMRPYRQIVPMW

-783 TEDSNA
+783 TEDTYA
-789 NNFNVG
+789 NKFNVG
-795 DRIVSKDDG
+795 DRIVSKDNG

-817 ITLHAGLGY
+817 TTLHAGLGY
-826 MYFNAGSENV
+826 MYFNAASDTIN
-836 DMEYQRESLMPQ
+836 MELKYEWNMPQ

-870 ADNMTIVADLGNDY
+870 ADNMTIIADLGNDY

-894 VGDECR
+894 VGEECR

-965 TSADI
+965 TAADI

-991 IIVCN
+991 VIVCN

-1006 TTVAGLPSGV
+1006 TTVTGLPSGV

>member
-1 MRKQLLLMLSLLLY
+1 MLSLLLY

-48 SAVQSFNENTYL
+48 SAVQSFNDNTYL

-74 SQKSVSDT
+74 SRYSVSDT
-82 KTIYYFALRVKGS
+82 QTIYYFALRVKGTN
-95 DTDNGKAISFRLS
+95 TDNGKAISYRLS
-108 VPGANTSYIYNDLQP
+108 VGGNQSFVFNDLKPAANT
-123 AADAV
+123 V
-128 TYTNKKTT
+128 TYTNNGTT
-136 GTLSDL
+136 GKLSAL
-142 FPLKFIQ
+142 YQLTFIRPGYYSIVQ
-149 PLYYAFTQETVS
+149 PEVS
-161 VKVGEQLNLLDY
+161 VKVGAEFNLLDH
-173 ITFEPANANIPEL
+173 ITFEPANANIPEM
-186 NWNMYDESWRENVNI
+186 NWTMGQGEKENEYASI
-201 EGNKLTAIKST
+201 KGNTFKALKST
-212 GKYGAVGI
+212 GKYSWVNVSPNLLG
-220 FPKLWDMKN
+220 MKP
-229 TGDHTSINVRV
+229 TGQYTKVSVRV

-269 VLRSGYTTSPADC
+269 VLRSGYTTAPADC

-294 ALLPMIGSDIGK
+294 AIRPMTSESDLGK

-331 VIKPVEYINPVGTVK
+331 VIKPVEYIEMVGSVK
-346 VIKMYVGENL
+346 TIKMFVGENL
-356 LDILPSGYKV
+356 LNILPSGYKV
-366 MPEDAADRSV
+366 MPEDATDRSV
-376 RYEVNQSYSDQ
+376 HYEVNQSFSDQ

-414 IALKSGRVRVT
+414 IALKPGRVRVT
-425 IRSVQNPQASCEYE
+425 INSTQNPRAYCEYE
-439 VIVKD
+439 VIVKR
-444 GPTSITFKQEEM
+444 GPTNITFKQEEM
-456 TFLLP
+456 TFLMP
-461 IKDTDKSDISEDI
+461 RKDTDKWDISEDI

-479 MTPSWPKYDE
+479 MTPSWPKYEEYEEYDIA
-489 NESYDKRST
+489 ESDLDILSYTKAVN
-498 LLYIQF
+498 LYYNF
-504 VKDVTSDT
+504 EKDS
-512 EVITL
+512 
-517 DYDFTEDKLSASIV
+517 LSASIDSIGGGWINV
-531 NAGRGSVG
+531 S
-539 VIYLS
+539 YSS
-544 ERTVASEEGLK
+544 ERTIATEEGLQ
-555 NEEVEIMKKFSVVVM
+555 NDEYNISNHFNITIM
-570 ESLKGFNVDNY
+570 ESLKGFNVDGY
-581 VEMVSTE
+581 VDMVSTE

-615 SYLPEEW
+615 SYVSEEW
-622 KSMVEIVPTD
+622 KSIVEIVPTD

-638 TIIPHSVGRA
+638 TILPHGVGSA
-648 TISVKLDGVEV
+648 TISVKLDGEEV
-659 ATSNVLIGQRYMQ
+659 ATSYVSIGQRYMQ
-672 KAGWKWTSFYAGGV
+672 KAGWKWASLYGGGV

-710 NDPEYGYFGDLN
+710 NDPEYGYFGDIY
-722 SLGTGTCYKIK
+722 SLETGTCYKIK

-795 DRIVSKDDG
+795 DRIVSKDNG

-817 ITLHAGLGY
+817 TTLHAGLGY

-942 FAKMAGSLRAPQ
+942 FTKMAGSLRAPQ

-970 ASSGIAI
+970 ASSGIAV

-1006 TTVAGLPSGV
+1006 TTVTGLPSGV

>member
-1 MRKQLLLMLSLLLY
+1 MLSLLLY

-33 PDEHVIYVGLVDDQG
+33 PDEHVIYVGLVDDKG
-48 SAVQSFNENTYL
+48 SAVQSFNANTYL
-60 GAFIDGECRGLAKV
+60 GAFIDGECRGIAEV

-108 VPGANTSYIYNDLQP
+108 IPGTNMSYIYNDLKP
-123 AADAV
+123 AANAV

-149 PLYYAFTQETVS
+149 PLYYGFTQETVS
-161 VKVGEQLNLLDY
+161 VKVGEQINLLDY

-186 NWNMYDESWRENVNI
+186 NWNMYEESENVII

-212 GKYGAVGI
+212 GKYGSVGV

-229 TGDHTSINVRV
+229 TGQYSDINIRV

-269 VLRSGYTTSPADC
+269 VLRSGYTTAPADC

-294 ALLPMIGSDIGK
+294 AILPMIGSDIGK
-306 FNPVKAGTYT
+306 FNPVKTGTYT

-331 VIKPVEYINPVGTVK
+331 VIKPVEYINPVGRVK
-346 VIKMYVGENL
+346 EIKMYIGDNL
-356 LDILPSGYKV
+356 LSILPSGYKV
-366 MPEDAADRSV
+366 MPEDATDRSV
-376 RYEVNQSYSDQ
+376 HYEVLPNYNQDQ
-387 GVYEDGDGAY
+387 EFKYNEILEDNGSEG
-397 KYTDIFGNLY
+397 IFARKPGRAR
-407 FNEGDEM
+407 
-414 IALKSGRVRVT
+414 IAIISN
-425 IRSVQNPQASCEYE
+425 QNPQATCTYE

-444 GPTSITFKQEEM
+444 GPTNITFKQEEM
-456 TFLLP
+456 TFLMP
-461 IKDTDKSDISEDI
+461 IKDTDKWDISEDI

-479 MTPSWPKYDE
+479 MTPSWPKYE
-489 NESYDKRST
+489 EYESYDIAQSNLDISSLTDAVK
-498 LLYIQF
+498 LY
-504 VKDVTSDT
+504 
-512 EVITL
+512 
-517 DYDFTEDKLSASIV
+517 YDFKKDSLSASV
-531 NAGRGSVG
+531 VKVG
-539 VIYLS
+539 EGWIDISYSS
-544 ERTVASEEGLK
+544 ERTIATEEGLR
-555 NEEVEIMKKFSVVVM
+555 NDEYEISNHFHVTIM
-570 ESLKGFNVDNY
+570 ESLKGFKVDEY

-594 TPDPVGAEVDPSRV
+594 TPDPVDAEVDPSRV
-608 EVTITPN
+608 EVTIVDA
-615 SYLPEEW
+615 SVPEMW
-622 KSMVEIVPTD
+622 KSIVEIVPTD
-632 ESKLNY
+632 ETMLNY
-638 TIIPHSVGRA
+638 TIRPHSVGRA

-659 ATSNVLIGQRYMQ
+659 ATSYVGIGQRYMQ
-672 KAGWKWTSFYAGGV
+672 KAGWKWTSLYSGGV
-686 RWNSPEYEL
+686 SWNSPEYEL

-722 SLGTGTCYKIK
+722 RLEPGTCYKIK

-738 PGLLD
+738 PGLLN
-743 LRIMYTGAY
+743 LRIYPGGY
-752 EDMQTHRQIVPMW
+752 EDMRPYRQIVPMW

-783 TEDSNA
+783 TEDANA
-789 NNFNVG
+789 NKFNVG
-795 DRIVSKDDG
+795 DRIVSKDNG

-817 ITLHAGLGY
+817 TTLHAGLGY
-826 MYFNAGSENV
+826 MYFNAASDTIN
-836 DMEYQRESLMPQ
+836 MELKYEWNMPQ

-870 ADNMTIVADLGNDY
+870 ADNMTIVADLGNEY

-965 TSADI
+965 TAADI
-970 ASSGIAI
+970 ASSGIAV

-991 IIVCN
+991 VIVCN

-1006 TTVAGLPSGV
+1006 TTVTGLPSGV

>member
-1 MRKQLLLMLSLLLY
+1 MLSLLLY

-48 SAVQSFNENTYL
+48 SAVQSFNDNTYL

-74 SQKSVSDT
+74 SRYSVSDT
-82 KTIYYFALRVKGS
+82 QTIYYFALRVKGTN
-95 DTDNGKAISFRLS
+95 TDNGKAISYRLS
-108 VPGANTSYIYNDLQP
+108 VGGNQSLVFNDLKP
-123 AADAV
+123 AANAV
-128 TYTNKKTT
+128 TYTNNGTT
-136 GTLSDL
+136 GKLSAL
-142 FPLKFIQ
+142 YQLTFIRPGYYSIVQ
-149 PLYYAFTQETVS
+149 PEVS
-161 VKVGEQLNLLDY
+161 VKVDAELNLLDH
-173 ITFEPANANIPEL
+173 ITFEPANANIPEM
-186 NWNMYDESWRENVNI
+186 NWTMGQGEKENEYASI
-201 EGNKLTAIKST
+201 KGNTFKALKST
-212 GKYGAVGI
+212 GKYGWVSVS
-220 FPKLWDMKN
+220 PNLWDMKP
-229 TGDHTSINVRV
+229 TGQYTKVSVRV

-294 ALLPMIGSDIGK
+294 AILPMIGSDIGK

-331 VIKPVEYINPVGTVK
+331 VFKPVEYIDMVGSVK
-346 VIKMYVGENL
+346 TIKMFLGENL
-356 LDILPSGYKV
+356 LDILPAGYKV
-366 MPEDAADRSV
+366 MPEDATDRSV
-376 RYEVNQSYSDQ
+376 HYEVNQSDSDQ

-397 KYTDIFGNLY
+397 KYTDIFGDLY

-414 IALKSGRVRVT
+414 IALKPGRVRVT
-425 IRSVQNPQASCEYE
+425 INSTQNSRAYCEYE
-439 VIVKD
+439 VIVKR
-444 GPTSITFKQEEM
+444 GPTNITFKQEEM
-456 TFLLP
+456 TFLMP
-461 IKDTDKSDISEDI
+461 RKDTDKWDISEDI

-479 MTPSWPKYDE
+479 MTPSWPKYE
-489 NESYDKRST
+489 EYEEYDIAQSDLDILSFTKAVN
-498 LLYIQF
+498 LY
-504 VKDVTSDT
+504 
-512 EVITL
+512 
-517 DYDFTEDKLSASIV
+517 YDFKNDILSASIDSIGQGWIDV
-531 NAGRGSVG
+531 S
-539 VIYLS
+539 YSS
-544 ERTVASEEGLK
+544 ERTIATEEGLQ
-555 NEEVEIMKKFSVVVM
+555 NDEYRISNHFNITIL
-570 ESLKGFNVDNY
+570 ESLKGFKVDGY

-594 TPDPVGAEVDPSRV
+594 TPDPVDAEVDPSRV
-608 EVTITPN
+608 EVTIEDA
-615 SYLPEEW
+615 SVPEMW
-622 KSMVEIVPTD
+622 KSIVEIVPTD
-632 ESKLNY
+632 ETMLNY
-638 TIIPHSVGRA
+638 TIKPHSVGRA

-659 ATSNVLIGQRYMQ
+659 ATSYVGIGQRYMQ
-672 KAGWKWTSFYAGGV
+672 KAGWKWTSLYSGGV
-686 RWNSPEYEL
+686 SWNSPEYEL

-722 SLGTGTCYKIK
+722 RLEPGECYKIK

-738 PGLLD
+738 PGLLN
-743 LRIMYTGAY
+743 LRIYPGGY
-752 EDMQTHRQIVPMW
+752 EDMRPYRQIVPMW

-783 TEDSNA
+783 TEDANA
-789 NNFNVG
+789 NKFNVG
-795 DRIVSKDDG
+795 DRIVSKDNG

-817 ITLHAGLGY
+817 TTLHAGLGY
-826 MYFNAGSENV
+826 MYFNAASDTIN
-836 DMEYQRESLMPQ
+836 MELKYEWNMPQ

-965 TSADI
+965 TAADI

-991 IIVCN
+991 VIVCN
-996 ASGAVVSTGE
+996 ASGAVVSTGK
-1006 TTVAGLPSGV
+1006 TTVTGLPSGV

>member
-60 GAFIDGECRGLAKV
+60 GAFIEGECRGLAKV
-74 SQKSVSDT
+74 SRYSVSDT
-82 KTIYYFALRVKGS
+82 QTIYYFALRVKGTN
-95 DTDNGKAISFRLS
+95 TDNGKAISYRLS
-108 VPGANTSYIYNDLQP
+108 VGGNQSLVFNDLKP
-123 AADAV
+123 AANAV
-128 TYTNKKTT
+128 TYTNNGTT
-136 GTLSDL
+136 GKLSAL
-142 FPLKFIQ
+142 YQLTFIRPGYYSIVQ
-149 PLYYAFTQETVS
+149 PEVS
-161 VKVGEQLNLLDY
+161 VKVGAEFNLLDH

-186 NWNMYDESWRENVNI
+186 NWTMGQGEKENEYASI
-201 EGNKLTAIKST
+201 KGNTFKALKST
-212 GKYGAVGI
+212 GKYSWVSVS
-220 FPKLWDMKN
+220 PNLWGMKP
-229 TGDHTSINVRV
+229 TGQYTKVSIRI

-331 VIKPVEYINPVGTVK
+331 VIKPVEYINPVGRVK
-346 VIKMYVGENL
+346 EIKMYIGDNL
-356 LDILPSGYKV
+356 LSILPSGYKV
-366 MPEDAADRSV
+366 MPEDATDRSV
-376 RYEVNQSYSDQ
+376 HYEVLPNYNQDQ
-387 GVYEDGDGAY
+387 EFKYNEILEDNGSEG
-397 KYTDIFGNLY
+397 IFARKPGRAR
-407 FNEGDEM
+407 
-414 IALKSGRVRVT
+414 IAIISN
-425 IRSVQNPQASCEYE
+425 QNPQAACTYE

-444 GPTSITFKQEEM
+444 GPTNITFKQEEM
-456 TFLLP
+456 TFLMP
-461 IKDTDKSDISEDI
+461 IKDTDKWDISEDI

-479 MTPSWPKYDE
+479 MTPSWPKYE
-489 NESYDKRST
+489 EYESYDIAQSNLDISSLTDAVK
-498 LLYIQF
+498 LY
-504 VKDVTSDT
+504 
-512 EVITL
+512 
-517 DYDFTEDKLSASIV
+517 YDFKKDSLSASV
-531 NAGRGSVG
+531 VKVG
-539 VIYLS
+539 EGWIDISYSS
-544 ERTVASEEGLK
+544 ERTIATEEGLR
-555 NEEVEIMKKFSVVVM
+555 NDEYEISNHFHVTIM
-570 ESLKGFNVDNY
+570 ESLKGFKVDGY
-581 VEMVSTE
+581 VDMVSTE

-608 EVTITPN
+608 EVTITPD
-615 SYLPEEW
+615 SYVSEEW

-632 ESKLNY
+632 ETKLNY
-638 TIIPHSVGRA
+638 TILPHGVGSA
-648 TISVKLDGVEV
+648 TISVKLDGEEV
-659 ATSNVLIGQRYMQ
+659 ATSHVSIGQRYMQ

-686 RWNSPEYEL
+686 SWNSPEIEL
-695 GNVVEEIRSEDALLH
+695 GNVVEEIRSEDALLY
-710 NDPEYGYFGDLN
+710 NDPEYGYFGEINRLE
-722 SLGTGTCYKIK
+722 SGTCYKIK

-777 INSVFS
+777 INSVFVK
-783 TEDSNA
+783 EENI
-789 NNFNVG
+789 NVFNVG

-817 ITLHAGLGY
+817 TTLHAGLGY

-836 DMEYQRESLMPQ
+836 DMEYLREGSMPQ

-965 TSADI
+965 TAADI
-970 ASSGIAI
+970 ASSGIAV
-977 VDGQITVQGMDVAD
+977 VDGQITVLGMDVAD
-991 IIVCN
+991 VIVCN

>member
-1 MRKQLLLMLSLLLY
+1 
-15 AVGMAAQQPD
+15 MAAQQPD

-33 PDEHVIYVGLVDDQG
+33 PDEHVIYVGLTEG
-48 SAVQSFNENTYL
+48 SLDNCGQKELPENTYL
-60 GAFIDGECRGLAKV
+60 GAFIDGECRGIAEV

-108 VPGANTSYIYNDLQP
+108 IPGANMSYIYNDLKP
-123 AADAV
+123 AANAV

-149 PLYYAFTQETVS
+149 PLYYGFTQETVS
-161 VKVGEQLNLLDY
+161 VKVGEQINLLDY

-186 NWNMYDESWRENVNI
+186 NWNMYEESENVII

-212 GKYGAVGI
+212 GKYGSVGV

-229 TGDHTSINVRV
+229 TGQYSDINIRV

-269 VLRSGYTTSPADC
+269 VLRSGYTTAPADC

-294 ALLPMIGSDIGK
+294 AIRPMEGNDIGK
-306 FNPVKAGTYT
+306 FNPVKTGTYT

-331 VIKPVEYINPVGTVK
+331 VIKPVEYINPVGRVK
-346 VIKMYVGENL
+346 EIKMYIGNNL

-366 MPEDAADRSV
+366 MPEDATDRSV
-376 RYEVNQSYSDQ
+376 RYEVLPSYNQDQ
-387 GVYEDGDGAY
+387 EFKYNEILEDNGSEG
-397 KYTDIFGNLY
+397 IFARKPGRAR
-407 FNEGDEM
+407 
-414 IALKSGRVRVT
+414 IAIISN
-425 IRSVQNPQASCEYE
+425 QNPQASCTYE

-444 GPTSITFKQEEM
+444 GPTNITFKQEEM
-456 TFLLP
+456 TFLMP
-461 IKDTDKSDISEDI
+461 IKDTDKWDISEDI

-479 MTPSWPKYDE
+479 MTPSWPKYE
-489 NESYDKRST
+489 EYESYDIAQSKLDISSLT
-498 LLYIQF
+498 DAVKLY
-504 VKDVTSDT
+504 
-512 EVITL
+512 
-517 DYDFTEDKLSASIV
+517 YDFKKDSLSASV
-531 NAGRGSVG
+531 VKVG
-539 VIYLS
+539 EGWIDISYSS
-544 ERTVASEEGLK
+544 ERTIATEEGLQ
-555 NEEVEIMKKFSVVVM
+555 NDEYRISNHFNITIL
-570 ESLKGFNVDNY
+570 ESLKGFKVDGY
-581 VEMVSTE
+581 VDMVSTE

-594 TPDPVGAEVDPSRV
+594 TPDPVDAEVDPSRV
-608 EVTITPN
+608 EVTITPD
-615 SYLPEEW
+615 SYVSEEW
-622 KSMVEIVPTD
+622 KSIVEIVPTD
-632 ESKLNY
+632 ETMLNY
-638 TIIPHSVGRA
+638 TIKPHSVGRA

-659 ATSNVLIGQRYMQ
+659 ATSHVGIGQRYMQ
-672 KAGWKWTSFYAGGV
+672 KAGWKWTSFYAGRVG
-686 RWNSPEYEL
+686 WNSPEYEL

-710 NDPEYGYFGDLN
+710 NDPEYGYFGDIY
-722 SLGTGTCYKIK
+722 SLETGECYKIK

-738 PGLLD
+738 PGLLN
-743 LRIMYTGAY
+743 LRIRYTGGY

-783 TEDSNA
+783 TEDAYA

-795 DRIVSKDDG
+795 DRIVSKDNG

-817 ITLHAGLGY
+817 TTLHAGLGY

-965 TSADI
+965 TAADI
-970 ASSGIAI
+970 ASSGIAV

-991 IIVCN
+991 VIVCN

-1006 TTVAGLPSGV
+1006 TTVTGLPSGV

>member
-33 PDEHVIYVGLVDDQG
+33 PDEHVIYVGLTEG
-48 SAVQSFNENTYL
+48 SLDNCGQKELPENTYL

-74 SQKSVSDT
+74 QKKSLSVAL
-82 KTIYYFALRVKGS
+82 TINYFPLRVKG
-95 DTDNGKAISFRLS
+95 DTNDEGKAISFRLLY
-108 VPGANTSYIYNDLQP
+108 PGGQLSYVYDLQP

-149 PLYYAFTQETVS
+149 PLYYGFTQETVS
-161 VKVGEQLNLLDY
+161 VKVGEQINLLDY

-186 NWNMYDESWRENVNI
+186 NWNMYEESENVII

-212 GKYGAVGI
+212 GKYGSVGV

-229 TGDHTSINVRV
+229 TGQYSDINIRV

-269 VLRSGYTTSPADC
+269 VLRSGYTTAPADC

-294 ALLPMIGSDIGK
+294 AILPMIGSDIGK

-331 VIKPVEYINPVGTVK
+331 VIKPVEK
-346 VIKMYVGENL
+346 IKMVGSVKTIKMFLGENL

-366 MPEDAADRSV
+366 MPEDATDRSV
-376 RYEVNQSYSDQ
+376 HYEVNQGYYQ
-387 GVYEDGDGAY
+387 GVHEDVDGTY
-397 KYTDIFGNLY
+397 KYTDIFGDEY

-414 IALKSGRVRVT
+414 IALKPGRVRVT

-439 VIVKD
+439 VIVKR
-444 GPTSITFKQEEM
+444 GPTNITFKQEEM
-456 TFLLP
+456 TFLMP
-461 IKDTDKSDISEDI
+461 RKDTDKWDISEDI

-479 MTPSWPKYDE
+479 MTPLWPKYDE
-489 NESYDKRST
+489 YEEYDIAQSDLDILSFTKAVH
-498 LLYIQF
+498 LY
-504 VKDVTSDT
+504 
-512 EVITL
+512 
-517 DYDFTEDKLSASIV
+517 YDFKNDILSALIDSIGQGWIDV
-531 NAGRGSVG
+531 S
-539 VIYLS
+539 YSS
-544 ERTVASEEGLK
+544 ERTIATETGLQ
-555 NEEVEIMKKFSVVVM
+555 NDEYRISNHFNITIL
-570 ESLKGFNVDNY
+570 ESLKGFKVDGY

-594 TPDPVGAEVDPSRV
+594 TPDPVDAEVDPSRV
-608 EVTITPN
+608 EVTIKDAN
-615 SYLPEEW
+615 VPEMW
-622 KSMVEIVPTD
+622 KSIVEIVPTD
-632 ESKLNY
+632 ETMLNY
-638 TIIPHSVGRA
+638 TIKPHSVGRA

-659 ATSNVLIGQRYMQ
+659 ATSHVGIGQRYMQ
-672 KAGWKWTSFYAGGV
+672 KAGWKWTSLYSGGV
-686 RWNSPEYEL
+686 SWNSPEYEL

-710 NDPEYGYFGDLN
+710 NDPEYGYFGDIY
-722 SLGTGTCYKIK
+722 SLEPGECYKIK

-738 PGLLD
+738 PGLLN
-743 LRIMYTGAY
+743 LRIYPGGY
-752 EDMQTHRQIVPMW
+752 EDMRPYRQIVPMW

-783 TEDSNA
+783 TEDANA
-789 NNFNVG
+789 NKFNVG
-795 DRIVSKDDG
+795 DRIVSKDNG

-817 ITLHAGLGY
+817 TTLHAGLGY
-826 MYFNAGSENV
+826 MYFNAASDTIN
-836 DMEYQRESLMPQ
+836 MELKYEWNMPQ

-965 TSADI
+965 TAADI
-970 ASSGIAI
+970 ASSGIAV

-991 IIVCN
+991 VIVCN

-1006 TTVAGLPSGV
+1006 TTVTGLPSGV

>member
-1 MRKQLLLMLSLLLY
+1 MLSLLLY

-33 PDEHVIYVGLVDDQG
+33 PDEHVIYVGLTEG
-48 SAVQSFNENTYL
+48 SLDNCGQKELPENTYL

-74 SQKSVSDT
+74 QKKSLSVAL
-82 KTIYYFALRVKGS
+82 TITYFPLRVKG
-95 DTDNGKAISFRLS
+95 DTNDEGKAISFRLLY
-108 VPGANTSYIYNDLQP
+108 PGGQLSYVYDLQP

-149 PLYYAFTQETVS
+149 PLYYGFTQETVS
-161 VKVGEQLNLLDY
+161 VKVGEQINLLDY

-186 NWNMYDESWRENVNI
+186 NWNINNESESENVII

-212 GKYGAVGI
+212 GKYGSVGVS
-220 FPKLWDMKN
+220 PKLWDMKN
-229 TGDHTSINVRV
+229 TGQYSKISVRV

-269 VLRSGYTTSPADC
+269 VLRSGYTTAPADC

-294 ALLPMIGSDIGK
+294 AILPMIGSDIGK
-306 FNPVKAGTYT
+306 FNPVKTGTYT

-331 VIKPVEYINPVGTVK
+331 VIKPVEYIEMVGSVK
-346 VIKMYVGENL
+346 TIKMFVGENL
-356 LDILPSGYKV
+356 LNILPSGYKV
-366 MPEDAADRSV
+366 MPEDATDRSV
-376 RYEVNQSYSDQ
+376 HYEVNQSFSDQ

-397 KYTDIFGNLY
+397 KYTDIFGDLY

-414 IALKSGRVRVT
+414 IALKPGRVRVT
-425 IRSVQNPQASCEYE
+425 INSTQNSRAYCEYE
-439 VIVKD
+439 VIVKR
-444 GPTSITFKQEEM
+444 GPTNITFKQEEM
-456 TFLLP
+456 TFLMP
-461 IKDTDKSDISEDI
+461 RKDTDKWDISEDI

-479 MTPSWPKYDE
+479 MTPSWPKYEEYEEYDIA
-489 NESYDKRST
+489 ESDLDILSYTKAVN
-498 LLYIQF
+498 LYYNF
-504 VKDVTSDT
+504 EKDS
-512 EVITL
+512 
-517 DYDFTEDKLSASIV
+517 LSASIDSIGQGWIDV
-531 NAGRGSVG
+531 S
-539 VIYLS
+539 YSS
-544 ERTVASEEGLK
+544 ERTIATETGLQ
-555 NEEVEIMKKFSVVVM
+555 NDEYRISNHFNITIL
-570 ESLKGFNVDNY
+570 ESLKGFKVDGY

-594 TPDPVGAEVDPSRV
+594 TPDPVDAEVDPSRV
-608 EVTITPN
+608 EVTITPD
-615 SYLPEEW
+615 SYVSEEW
-622 KSMVEIVPTD
+622 KSIVEIVPTD
-632 ESKLNY
+632 ETMLNY
-638 TIIPHSVGRA
+638 TIKPHSVGRA
-648 TISVKLDGVEV
+648 TISVKLDGEEV
-659 ATSNVLIGQRYMQ
+659 ATSFVSIGQRYMQ
-672 KAGWKWTSFYAGGV
+672 KAGWKWTSFYGGGV
-686 RWNSPEYEL
+686 SWNSPEYEL

-710 NDPEYGYFGDLN
+710 NDPEYGYFGDIY
-722 SLGTGTCYKIK
+722 SLETGTCYKIK

-752 EDMQTHRQIVPMW
+752 EDMRTHRQIVPMW

-777 INSVFS
+777 INSVFVK
-783 TEDSNA
+783 EENR
-789 NNFNVG
+789 NVFNVG

-817 ITLHAGLGY
+817 TTLRAGLGY

-836 DMEYQRESLMPQ
+836 DMELEHEYYMPQ
-848 GTPVMNAP
+848 GTPVMNVP

-965 TSADI
+965 TAADI
-970 ASSGIAI
+970 ASSGIAV

-991 IIVCN
+991 VIVCN

-1006 TTVAGLPSGV
+1006 TTVTGLPSGV

>member
-1 MRKQLLLMLSLLLY
+1 MLSLLLY

-33 PDEHVIYVGLVDDQG
+33 PDEHVIYAGLTEGSIDKCGLKSLPQG
-48 SAVQSFNENTYL
+48 TYL
-60 GAFIDGECRGLAKV
+60 GAFIDGECRGLV
-74 SQKSVSDT
+74 QVQQKSLSDVE
-82 KTIYYFALRVKGS
+82 TIYYFPLRVKGGS
-95 DTDNGKAISFRLS
+95 NDEGKQITFRLS
-108 VPGANTSYIYNDLQP
+108 YPGGQLSYVYDLKP

-128 TYTNKKTT
+128 TYNNNGTT
-136 GTLSDL
+136 GKLSAL
-142 FPLKFIQ
+142 YALKFIQ
-149 PLYYAFTQETVS
+149 PYYYSIVQPEVS
-161 VKVGEQLNLLDY
+161 VKVGAEFNLTDH
-173 ITFEPANANIPEL
+173 ITFDPENANIPEM
-186 NWNMYDESWRENVNI
+186 NWTMGQGEKENEYASI
-201 EGNKLTAIKST
+201 KGNTFKALKST
-212 GKYGAVGI
+212 GKYGSVSVS
-220 FPKLWDMKN
+220 PNLWGMKP
-229 TGDHTSINVRV
+229 TGQYTEVSVRV

-269 VLRSGYTTSPADC
+269 VLRSGYTTAPADC

-294 ALLPMIGSDIGK
+294 AIRPMTSESDLGK
-306 FNPVKAGTYT
+306 FEPVKAGTYT
-316 MTLSGENASVDLKVT
+316 MTLSGENASVDLNVT
-331 VIKPVEYINPVGTVK
+331 VIKPVEYINPVGMVK
-346 VIKMYVGENL
+346 EIKMYVGENL
-356 LDILPSGYKV
+356 LNILPSGYKV

-376 RYEVNQSYSDQ
+376 KYEVNQSYSDQ

-414 IALKSGRVRVT
+414 IALKPGRVRVT

-474 RNNII
+474 RNNVI
-479 MTPSWPKYDE
+479 MTPSWPKFNG

-498 LLYIQF
+498 YLLFEFI
-504 VKDVTSDT
+504 KDVTSDT
-512 EVITL
+512 KAITL
-517 DYDFTEDKLSASIV
+517 NYDFIEDKLSASIV
-531 NAGRGSVG
+531 NAGRGTVN
-539 VIYLS
+539 VLYVS

-555 NEEVEIMKKFSVVVM
+555 NEEVEIMKEFSVVVM
-570 ESLKGFNVDNY
+570 ESLKGFKVDEY

-615 SYLPEEW
+615 TYVSEEW
-622 KSMVEIVPTD
+622 KSIVEIVPTD
-632 ESKLNY
+632 ETMLNY
-638 TIIPHSVGRA
+638 TIRPHSVGRA

-659 ATSNVLIGQRYMQ
+659 ATSYVSIGQRYMQ
-672 KAGWKWTSFYAGGV
+672 KAGWKWTSFYGGGV
-686 RWNSPEYEL
+686 SWNSPEIEL
-695 GNVVEEIRSEDALLH
+695 GNVVEEIRSEDALLY
-710 NDPEYGYFGDLN
+710 NDPEYGYFGDIY
-722 SLGTGTCYKIK
+722 SLETGECYKIK

-743 LRIMYTGAY
+743 LRIMYTGGY
-752 EDMQTHRQIVPMW
+752 EDMRTHRQIVPMW

-783 TEDSNA
+783 TEDTYA
-789 NNFNVG
+789 NKFNVG

-817 ITLHAGLGY
+817 TTLRAGLGY
-826 MYFNAGSENV
+826 MYFNAASDTI
-836 DMEYQRESLMPQ
+836 DMEYLREGSMPQ

-894 VGDECR
+894 VGEECR

-965 TSADI
+965 TAADI
-970 ASSGIAI
+970 ASSGIAV

-991 IIVCN
+991 VIVCN

>member
-48 SAVQSFNENTYL
+48 SAVQSFNDNTYL
-60 GAFIDGECRGLAKV
+60 GAFIDGECRGLAEV

-108 VPGANTSYIYNDLQP
+108 IPGANTSYIYNDLQS

-149 PLYYAFTQETVS
+149 PLYYGFTQETVS
-161 VKVGEQLNLLDY
+161 VKVGEQINLLDY

-186 NWNMYDESWRENVNI
+186 NWNMYEESENVII

-212 GKYGAVGI
+212 GKYGSVGV

-229 TGDHTSINVRV
+229 TGQYSDINIRV

-346 VIKMYVGENL
+346 EIKMYVGENL

-414 IALKSGRVRVT
+414 IALKPGRVRVT
-425 IRSVQNPQASCEYE
+425 IRSVQNPQVSCTYE

-479 MTPSWPKYDE
+479 MTPSWPKFDE
-489 NESYDKRST
+489 NESYDKQRT
-498 LLYIQF
+498 YLLMELSG
-504 VKDVTSDT
+504 DGDT
-512 EVITL
+512 KPITL
-517 DYDFTEDKLSASIV
+517 NYDFMEDKLSASIV
-531 NAGRGSVG
+531 NAGRGTVH
-539 VIYLS
+539 VLYVS

-555 NEEVEIMKKFSVVVM
+555 NEEVEIMKEFSVVVM
-570 ESLKGFNVDNY
+570 ESLKGFKVDGY

-594 TPDPVGAEVDPSRV
+594 TPDPVDAEVDPSRV
-608 EVTITPN
+608 EVTITPD
-615 SYLPEEW
+615 SYVSEEW
-622 KSMVEIVPTD
+622 KSIVEIVPTD
-632 ESKLNY
+632 ETMLNY
-638 TIIPHSVGRA
+638 TIKPHSVGRA

-659 ATSNVLIGQRYMQ
+659 ATSYVGIGQRYMQ
-672 KAGWKWTSFYAGGV
+672 KAGWKWTSLYSGGV
-686 RWNSPEYEL
+686 SWNSPEYEL

-710 NDPEYGYFGDLN
+710 NDPEYGYFGDLY
-722 SLGTGTCYKIK
+722 SLETGECYKIK

-743 LRIMYTGAY
+743 LRIMYTGGY
-752 EDMQTHRQIVPMW
+752 EDMRTHRQIVPMW

-783 TEDSNA
+783 TEDTYA
-789 NNFNVG
+789 NKFNVG
-795 DRIVSKDDG
+795 DRIVSKDNG

-817 ITLHAGLGY
+817 TTLHAGLGY
-826 MYFNAGSENV
+826 MYFNAASDTIN
-836 DMEYQRESLMPQ
+836 MELKYEWNMPQ

-954 RLTVGGIVTGI
+954 RLTVGGIGI
-965 TSADI
+965 TAADI
-970 ASSGIAI
+970 ASSGIAV

-991 IIVCN
+991 VIVCN

>member
-1 MRKQLLLMLSLLLY
+1 MLSLLLY
-15 AVGMAAQQPD
+15 AVGMAAQQPN

-48 SAVQSFNENTYL
+48 NAVQSFNDNTYL
-60 GAFIDGECRGLAKV
+60 GAFIEGECRGLAKV

-82 KTIYYFALRVKGS
+82 QTIYYFALRVKGTN
-95 DTDNGKAISFRLS
+95 TDNGKAITYRLS
-108 VPGANTSYIYNDLQP
+108 VGGNQSFVFNDLKP
-123 AADAV
+123 AANAV
-128 TYTNKKTT
+128 TYTNNGTT
-136 GTLSDL
+136 GKLSAL
-142 FPLKFIQ
+142 YQLTFIRPGYYSIVQ
-149 PLYYAFTQETVS
+149 PEVS
-161 VKVGEQLNLLDY
+161 VKVGAEFNLLDH
-173 ITFEPANANIPEL
+173 ITFEPANANIPEM
-186 NWNMYDESWRENVNI
+186 NWTMGQGEKENEYVSI
-201 EGNKLTAIKST
+201 KGNTFKALKST
-212 GKYGAVGI
+212 GKYGWVNVSPNLLG
-220 FPKLWDMKN
+220 MKP
-229 TGDHTSINVRV
+229 TGQYTKVSVRV

-269 VLRSGYTTSPADC
+269 VLRSGYTTAPADC
-282 NEELTWKSSDET
+282 NEELIWKSSDET
-294 ALLPMIGSDIGK
+294 AILPMTSESDLGK
-306 FNPVKAGTYT
+306 FNPVKTGTYT

-331 VIKPVEYINPVGTVK
+331 VIKPVEYITPVGRVK
-346 VIKMYVGENL
+346 EIKMYIGDNL
-356 LDILPSGYKV
+356 LSILPSGYKV
-366 MPEDAADRSV
+366 MPEDATDRSV
-376 RYEVNQSYSDQ
+376 RYEVLPSYNQDQ
-387 GVYEDGDGAY
+387 EFKYNEILEDNGPEG
-397 KYTDIFGNLY
+397 IFARKPGRAR
-407 FNEGDEM
+407 
-414 IALKSGRVRVT
+414 IAIISN
-425 IRSVQNPQASCEYE
+425 QNPQATCTYE

-444 GPTSITFKQEEM
+444 GPTNITFKQEEM
-456 TFLLP
+456 TFLMP
-461 IKDTDKSDISEDI
+461 IKDTDKWDISEDI

-479 MTPSWPKYDE
+479 MTPSWPKYE
-489 NESYDKRST
+489 EYESYDIAQSNLDISSLT
-498 LLYIQF
+498 DA
-504 VKDVTSDT
+504 VKLS
-512 EVITL
+512 
-517 DYDFTEDKLSASIV
+517 YDFKKDSLSASV
-531 NAGRGSVG
+531 VKVG
-539 VIYLS
+539 EGWIDISYSS
-544 ERTVASEEGLK
+544 ERTIATEEGLQ
-555 NEEVEIMKKFSVVVM
+555 NDEYYISNHFHVTIL
-570 ESLKGFNVDNY
+570 ESLKGFKVDGY
-581 VEMVSTE
+581 VDMVSTE

-608 EVTITPN
+608 EVTITPDTYV
-615 SYLPEEW
+615 SEEW

-632 ESKLNY
+632 ETMLNY
-638 TIIPHSVGRA
+638 TIKPHSVGRA
-648 TISVKLDGVEV
+648 TISVKLDGEEV
-659 ATSNVLIGQRYMQ
+659 ATSYVSIGQRYMQ
-672 KAGWKWTSFYAGGV
+672 KAGWKWTSFYGGRV
-686 RWNSPEYEL
+686 SWNSPEYEL
-695 GNVVEEIRSEDALLH
+695 GNVVEEIRSEDALLY
-710 NDPEYGYFGDLN
+710 NDPEYGYFGDIY
-722 SLGTGTCYKIK
+722 SLETGECYKIK

-743 LRIMYTGAY
+743 LRIMYTGSY
-752 EDMQTHRQIVPMW
+752 EDMQTHRQIVPKW

-783 TEDSNA
+783 TEDTYA

-817 ITLHAGLGY
+817 TTLRAGLGY

-836 DMEYQRESLMPQ
+836 DMEYQREGRMPQ

-965 TSADI
+965 TAADI
-970 ASSGIAI
+970 ASSGIAV

-991 IIVCN
+991 VIVCN

>member
-1 MRKQLLLMLSLLLY
+1 
-15 AVGMAAQQPD
+15 MAAQQPD

-33 PDEHVIYVGLVDDQG
+33 PDEHVIYVGLTEG
-48 SAVQSFNENTYL
+48 SLDNCGQKELPENTYL

-74 SQKSVSDT
+74 QKKSLSVAL
-82 KTIYYFALRVKGS
+82 TINYFPLRVKG
-95 DTDNGKAISFRLS
+95 DTNDEGKAISFRLLY
-108 VPGANTSYIYNDLQP
+108 PGGQLSYVYDLQP

-149 PLYYAFTQETVS
+149 PLYYGFTQETVS
-161 VKVGEQLNLLDY
+161 VKVGEQINLLDY

-186 NWNMYDESWRENVNI
+186 NWNMYEESENVNI

-212 GKYGAVGI
+212 GKYGSVGV

-229 TGDHTSINVRV
+229 TGQYSDINIRV

-294 ALLPMIGSDIGK
+294 AILPMIGSDIGK

-346 VIKMYVGENL
+346 EIKMFVGENL

-376 RYEVNQSYSDQ
+376 HYEVNQSYSDQ

-414 IALKSGRVRVT
+414 IALKPGRVRVT

-479 MTPSWPKYDE
+479 MTPSWPKFDE
-489 NESYDKRST
+489 NESYDKQRT
-498 LLYIQF
+498 YLLMELSGYG
-504 VKDVTSDT
+504 DT
-512 EVITL
+512 KPITL
-517 DYDFTEDKLSASIV
+517 NYDFMEDKLSASIV
-531 NAGRGSVG
+531 NAGRGTVH
-539 VIYLS
+539 VLYVS

-555 NEEVEIMKKFSVVVM
+555 NEEVEIMKEFSVVVM
-570 ESLKGFNVDNY
+570 ESLKGFKVDGY
-581 VEMVSTE
+581 VDMVSTE

-615 SYLPEEW
+615 TYVSEEW
-622 KSMVEIVPTD
+622 KSIVEIEPTD
-632 ESKLNY
+632 ETMLNY
-638 TIIPHSVGRA
+638 TIKPHSVGRA
-648 TISVKLDGVEV
+648 TISVKLDGEEV
-659 ATSNVLIGQRYMQ
+659 ATSYVSIGQRYMQ
-672 KAGWKWTSFYAGGV
+672 KAGWKWTSFYGGGV

-710 NDPEYGYFGDLN
+710 NDPEYGYFGDIY
-722 SLGTGTCYKIK
+722 SLETGECYKIK

-743 LRIMYTGAY
+743 LRIMYTGGY
-752 EDMQTHRQIVPMW
+752 EDMRTHRQIVPMW

-783 TEDSNA
+783 TEDAYA
-789 NNFNVG
+789 NKFNVG

-817 ITLHAGLGY
+817 TTLRAGLGY
-826 MYFNAGSENV
+826 MYFNAASDTI
-836 DMEYQRESLMPQ
+836 DMEYLHEGSMPQ

-965 TSADI
+965 TAADI
-970 ASSGIAI
+970 ASSGIAV

-991 IIVCN
+991 VIVCN

-1006 TTVAGLPSGV
+1006 TTVTGLPSGV

>member
-1 MRKQLLLMLSLLLY
+1 
-15 AVGMAAQQPD
+15 MAAQQPD

-48 SAVQSFNENTYL
+48 SAVQSFNDNTYL
-60 GAFIDGECRGLAKV
+60 GAFIEGECRGLAKV
-74 SQKSVSDT
+74 SRYSVSDT
-82 KTIYYFALRVKGS
+82 QTIYYFALRVKGTN
-95 DTDNGKAISFRLS
+95 TDNGKAISYRLS
-108 VPGANTSYIYNDLQP
+108 VGGNQSLVFNDLKP
-123 AADAV
+123 AANAV
-128 TYTNKKTT
+128 TYTNNGTT
-136 GTLSDL
+136 GKLSAL
-142 FPLKFIQ
+142 YQLTFIRPGYYSIVQ
-149 PLYYAFTQETVS
+149 PEVS
-161 VKVGEQLNLLDY
+161 VKVGAEFNLLDH
-173 ITFEPANANIPEL
+173 ITFEPANANIPEM
-186 NWNMYDESWRENVNI
+186 NWTMGQGEKENEYASI
-201 EGNKLTAIKST
+201 KGNTFKALKST
-212 GKYGAVGI
+212 GKYSWVSVS
-220 FPKLWDMKN
+220 PNLWGMKPAGQY
-229 TGDHTSINVRV
+229 TKVSVRI

-269 VLRSGYTTSPADC
+269 VLRSGYTTAPADC

-294 ALLPMIGSDIGK
+294 AILPMEGNDIGK
-306 FNPVKAGTYT
+306 FNPVKTGTYT

-331 VIKPVEYINPVGTVK
+331 VIKPVEYINPVGRVK
-346 VIKMYVGENL
+346 EIKMYIGDNL
-356 LDILPSGYKV
+356 LSILPSGYKV
-366 MPEDAADRSV
+366 MPEDATDRSV
-376 RYEVNQSYSDQ
+376 HYEVLPSYNKDQ
-387 GVYEDGDGAY
+387 EFKYNEILEDNGSEG
-397 KYTDIFGNLY
+397 IFARKPGRAR
-407 FNEGDEM
+407 
-414 IALKSGRVRVT
+414 IAIISN
-425 IRSVQNPQASCEYE
+425 QNPQASCTYE

-444 GPTSITFKQEEM
+444 GPTNITFKQEEM
-456 TFLLP
+456 TFLMP
-461 IKDTDKSDISEDI
+461 IKDTDKWDISEDI

-479 MTPSWPKYDE
+479 MTPSWPKYE
-489 NESYDKRST
+489 EYESYDIAQSNLDISSLT
-498 LLYIQF
+498 DA
-504 VKDVTSDT
+504 VKLS
-512 EVITL
+512 
-517 DYDFTEDKLSASIV
+517 YDFKKDSLSASV
-531 NAGRGSVG
+531 VKVG
-539 VIYLS
+539 EGWIDISYSS
-544 ERTVASEEGLK
+544 ERTIATEEGLQ
-555 NEEVEIMKKFSVVVM
+555 NDEYRISNHFNITIL
-570 ESLKGFNVDNY
+570 ESLKGFKVDGY
-581 VEMVSTE
+581 VDMVSTE

-594 TPDPVGAEVDPSRV
+594 TPDPVDAEVDPSRV
-608 EVTITPN
+608 EVTITPD
-615 SYLPEEW
+615 SYVSEEW
-622 KSMVEIVPTD
+622 KSIVEIVPTD
-632 ESKLNY
+632 ETMLNY
-638 TIIPHSVGRA
+638 TIRPHSVGRA

-659 ATSNVLIGQRYMQ
+659 ASSYVDIGQRYMQ
-672 KAGWKWTSFYAGGV
+672 KAGWKWASLYGGGV

-710 NDPEYGYFGDLN
+710 NDPEYGYFGDIY
-722 SLGTGTCYKIK
+722 SLETGECYKIK

-752 EDMQTHRQIVPMW
+752 EDMRTHRQIVPMW

-783 TEDSNA
+783 TEDTYA
-789 NNFNVG
+789 NKFNVG
-795 DRIVSKDDG
+795 DRIVSKDNG

-817 ITLHAGLGY
+817 TTLHAGLGY
-826 MYFNAGSENV
+826 MYFNAASDTI
-836 DMEYQRESLMPQ
+836 DMEYQREGRMPQ

-965 TSADI
+965 TAADI
-970 ASSGIAI
+970 ASSGIAV

-991 IIVCN
+991 VIVCN

-1006 TTVAGLPSGV
+1006 TTVTGLPSGV